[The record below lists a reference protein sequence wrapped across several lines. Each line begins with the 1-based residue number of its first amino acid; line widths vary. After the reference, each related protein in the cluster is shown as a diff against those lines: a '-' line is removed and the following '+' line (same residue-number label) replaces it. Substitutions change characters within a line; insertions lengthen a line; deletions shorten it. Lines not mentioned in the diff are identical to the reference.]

1 MRPDSL
7 CGKISAKIN
16 KLFCE
21 TTDLDEQLRTG
32 HEICDCLENAAAER
46 EIQDLT
52 FVIHDKIQY
61 YLMSTMPDN
70 LQESDAQQLRRLCLE
85 IIQKIPNGDHLRPFA
100 RSLLE
105 MLFKLVEVENEDNVL
120 VCVKLIIDIHKF
132 YRPSF
137 SNDVSRFL
145 DFVKEVYSDLRFR
158 ANKIFEP
165 RLKLEVPS
173 ISDVDLEAE
182 VLNAYTVTSVYT
194 QELKTDGSFMVYHI
208 LPKSGFSLKVMQEI
222 PILVVLMY
230 QLFKQHIHQD
240 VSDFIPLIM
249 DFINLKP
256 TEEQKKNANFCQK
269 VFIDFMA
276 AQVKTLSFLAYVIKI
291 YQDLVELHSVSLV
304 QGMMNLLVNCPPSV
318 TNMRK
323 EFFIA
328 ARHILSA
335 QEIRPKFLQVLDEL
349 MNEEILI
356 GQGYTIRD
364 ALRPLAYSTLAD
376 LTHHIRSSLSLSKI
390 ARAIDVY
397 GRNMHDHTLPFSIQ
411 QMSLRLI
418 LNLVEC
424 IRQRAVSATS
434 ANQGASATNAEDQN
448 NEVFSGTARRLLLQT
463 LNLCVLKAKVVADHY
478 IPALESICVLETGE
492 EVTSSSAKQR
502 PRSIH
507 AYLFANISSFSSE
520 LNEVGS
526 FADKSVP
533 ASDFSNILNL
543 GTDASKVH
551 EPRIVE
557 PLAKLQLSYTDVR
570 TLVKALITGIRTV
583 MTSMI
588 QCPHDNTLQTN
599 NVASVS
605 STSTKQ
611 SISNRIL
618 SPDELVVLTEYFS
631 YGMRMIDI
639 VQFVSRDGRL
649 YLRSQPSTKSPD
661 ERLLI
666 ETFALTFAQLNP
678 ISFHEIFS
686 CKIHDYVVWCNRS
699 ASYTNIAL
707 HLLSQPNK
715 TSYFGYI
722 LLSYLVDRL
731 ERLGDGTNESAL
743 YMRLLKLCFS
753 SVNMSGTENELVMK
767 LHLRR
772 IVQGSMHYCLTAKE
786 PTAYLTLLRTLFRS
800 IGGGAHDKLYR
811 EFFPLLPE
819 MLTTLNRL
827 LRSPHRSN
835 ARDLLGELCVIVP
848 VRLSTLLPYLSL
860 LMEPLVYVLNCN
872 TVNQGLRTLELCV
885 DNMQPDFLHDHL
897 YQVRGDMLLALYNSL
912 HSPSEYVQK
921 MSFKVLGKLGRF
933 NRTNLLETQRLRIS
947 SAEGEA
953 GPQLRFHMNEFR
965 NQPIDIPIRCL
976 VDAAV
981 EVLQDS
987 SSDEPS
993 KLRSWEFL
1001 QSICV
1006 AALNLNHSQ
1015 QSSVGVE
1022 DFYNCFLG
1030 DTGLNNVI
1038 LQYIDDMYLT
1048 SYSENPS
1055 IQSIRSSCCMA
1066 DDLCNHVMIMAIA
1079 GLLLAGLS
1087 KELYNAHGD
1096 FIAFILRHATFLSIM
1111 QQFTSLHTEINR
1123 DHISHSSTS
1132 FESKTLCKVDTTPKL
1147 PFSNDIPTSGDD
1159 HFLELEIFSISQD
1172 PDTITPTVKEPLS
1185 SNQEFLQNNSSSR
1198 LNPNIII
1205 DSIMFVMG
1213 HEAKQL
1219 TRNMCIFLE
1228 IIHNTA
1234 FTILSAVTTTSRENS
1249 DHFTTETIKKAV
1261 ANLQIFQHIGHVII
1275 DMLYHPAWYV
1285 KWGAC
1290 ASILCL
1296 ARFIHPSWFCS
1307 NLISLLRGLLYCIH
1321 SLSNQMNQGALMM
1334 ARDCARII
1342 ISMVFISL
1350 KDSNETNHF
1359 SHSTVVEEED
1369 VKSGK
1374 STPVSTRKRSST
1386 TSQRRTVQ
1394 VRRGRSAANATS
1406 ESSNNEASTNVVV
1419 ESMEIDNQVNE
1430 KEFTPKF
1437 SSSLTTLLDAV
1448 IIELLDSLLSETD
1461 SVRTEARCLLRLLA
1475 YTIEQ
1480 PLCKLL
1486 APHWYKHIG
1495 HVLPPK
1501 QPNRLLDLPIS
1512 TQLAVLEANYFF
1524 GQSEKLKHPSKISD
1538 SSKLFD
1544 FDIDNNDDGVGLLRY
1559 DLSKRDDCIFLSD
1572 VRSLLTQFE
1581 LNNDFTASTNNS
1593 TTTNT
1598 IAAGSRAV
1606 NTNVKNNSSINSD
1619 QEKGTFNGTYSYSKF
1634 TPFNS
1639 RTVIPLSSNCMRLI
1653 NLRVAACQVLSVTWY
1668 LDTQKARNL
1677 TALFK
1682 GMSCKN
1688 EYIHETAFSCLREFI
1703 SKTSIDI
1710 ELRHANMKQ
1719 IVQNIRQ
1726 NSIRCIH
1733 TVRQLAYC
1741 AQLFPSTLSE
1751 RLCDAIYSHLNTS
1764 LEAAVNKQNSASI
1777 STFTSSNL
1785 ELCTLLLDLFHLIPL
1800 ATSKYVSLL
1809 IEYVVNA
1816 ERLLNIEPTS
1826 PLRLPLTR
1834 FLSRYPAETCALL
1847 LTGSRWP
1854 YSSHANR
1861 IFLFALSCSQGQPI
1875 VDYLRTNYHILMD
1888 LIQPDEISDQ
1898 KNDSDGQL
1906 CLPQVG
1912 TILTFACP
1920 RHLAIRAVHTI
1931 HKISLNWLT
1940 VNNVSSNDISKNN
1953 SRIKSN
1959 QSNVV
1964 WETKYHPLVSSLL
1977 AYWQS
1982 NLFVRRQSNL
1992 TLITLTKDAIGH
2004 QELLNDCTANMFET
2018 NQSISSNISGRI
2030 NISTGSKST
2039 IPVGTDN
2046 LPCDPAS
2053 LISSGTSDHAHWDE
2067 PRLLLDCLLDCFK
2080 SHSDDFDL
2088 LFVITIGVTR
2098 LRYVADL
2105 YPLRCLLVQLVS
2117 ESDLTWHRQLFLH
2130 FITIVKNRLN
2140 FLNRSNSPEFS
2151 PIAFGMYNPISTEDM
2166 YKLLAHLVL
2175 PCLSNAL
2182 ERGENEIFFGGPP
2195 KPFEMNHYDLVHLF
2209 TSVLLED
2216 PAVQTCTELRVMY
2229 YQMASL
2235 FVYHTPNYVHM
2246 GSACE
2251 QSYRLRKF
2259 TEFARPCLTSSL
2271 TAVDLQ
2277 EKYTGLQLLSH
2288 LIAKF
2293 NVLRTATV
2301 QVFQCLAKGAH
2312 TETKKIVN
2320 PALDILI
2327 PAWIQGPED
2336 QKALALATKKIMLED
2351 HGIQSCVHILGIIV
2365 RHSDLY
2371 YPIRHQI
2378 LPHIILI
2385 ISRLSV
2391 QQLPLEQRRLALDM
2405 IYTTAQ
2411 WDVRCRREITEN
2423 YSKEI
2428 TDDLNPADNNNLSLT
2443 ENLNIQTSANT
2454 ESTNSPMDKPQR
2466 DQLVNLLIRFACQ
2479 AIDAS
2484 QSGSL
2489 SEQSVSRTLAQ
2500 LEFALRSDV
2509 WGGET
2514 CELKLA
2520 FIDRYFSPDNSS
2532 PSHSMSSTPSGGV
2545 PANSL
2550 NTHGIHMSG
2559 TSNTTPT
2566 STPSGP
2572 HANASST
2579 SALGATQATSLLM
2592 TLEVL
2597 RVLFST
2603 LESPTLLINVKH
2615 FSVGLCNVL
2624 TRQLTNVRLIRS
2636 CAGLLRAMLERYPA
2650 EASHRQK
2657 VTAYPELYDIYSTVL
2672 KAIQDSFTMFSEN
2685 VSKATL
2691 LTRLQSAF
2699 LLFTSTQVQS
2709 NPHAFVDR
2717 CIVQLVKLVNRLI
2730 QDLVT
2735 PNCNSNAQESG
2746 TSAQLTDLLIMGLEM
2761 IKSRLNVVSHEMRK
2775 TIFGPDLCLIMD
2787 RARDPRLFC
2796 AVLQVLRD
2804 WINVPK
2810 SEEHFAPT
2818 AREKV
2823 NFFYRLWQAY
2833 PRWIDNSPD
2842 VAREILECVYDVY
2855 ASTSVFKNHD
2865 LYMKLEQA
2873 FCCGLISPFPDINE
2887 RFISLYL
2894 EASQIRYPTN
2904 SYSRRIDVNVSNCN
2918 NENIPLSSS
2927 TDPIDSY
2934 SDKEILSADQSI
2946 SSNYSCASLLVRLLF
2961 LLVSNTW
2968 DEAHFRDGFWLSV
2981 FLDVLLCDVD
2991 TTAPPVL
2998 SINAQ
3003 CFNNI
3008 FNYLSKLPSVST
3020 NEISIDGL
3028 THEQTTT
3035 QQSCDPLQINEFK
3048 VLIESQIKGLNELHK
3063 LSISAG
3069 LRGMLC
3075 LAHKRPALA
3084 SNIFQQLWPQIWDR
3098 LLLQQSETSC
3108 SSSESKPAEHSETNS
3123 SVQEHSNT
3131 LQTGFVHEPLQTGCL
3146 ESSILSDNPAANGH
3160 NLSPN
3165 EIRGFV
3171 IPQLIRFLT
3180 SDQHVHPAEPQ
3191 PSSLGAFFNGL
3202 ASCPDTLLIHLPL
3215 PAITYL
3221 GQAHNQWYTVVLFL
3235 ESMCF
3240 QASKFNGQCILNDLI
3255 YSIDPPSNEQ
3265 TDFVLS
3271 NLKPHEFP
3279 FGAATLSLISLY
3291 NEMNDID
3298 FLTFAWWY
3306 RISSHQRHQ
3315 KLFVESMNDSVRS
3328 SSVLTCLEFAQHGY
3342 LLRSLDYAMDNLS
3355 GSQVLSTTNS
3365 LEASSCVGSS
3375 ASLNR
3380 AAAASAASS
3389 SNSFPSSRPIILADP
3404 SLHLGELVNRAR
3416 LRDYCVLQLKQ
3427 LGQWESLDSLA
3438 SSIQSANHMT
3448 SSFGSTSTSGGNPN
3462 TATVVSSSNS
3472 GGSSYWG
3479 LKADAA
3485 WRRSDWSE
3493 VYYDL
3498 ARLANEC
3505 PRSELPRYALIQAA
3519 ACVAG
3524 RRTPGLG
3531 AINSPSVDIIDS
3543 YNSSLN
3549 SNDISTGSTNT
3560 GPNSSVPNNTNSTNV
3575 TSTPPSNALHSN
3587 TGSVSPMNNIVNM
3600 IHASEQESHR
3610 VVTVTLMEW
3619 RRLPLIVTAQHIPL
3633 LQIAH
3638 RAVEI
3643 TEGNSLLAQYCGHV
3657 LGGST
3662 LASGVS
3668 NSSYSSPSQTS
3679 SGSSTPVPQTNS
3691 ISTTSASSVN
3701 MRLPFNQA
3709 LHDYKTVFKAWQNRP
3724 CSIGDDLGFWHDL
3737 YSWRQVVEEC
3747 IISCHP
3753 FSQKLKSENS
3763 NLIALCQRELALSQ
3777 LQLARGARKCRFPS
3791 IAQQHLDRYTRMN
3804 LPPLFEKT
3812 KQEIKLKLTDLRKDE
3827 LLEGLEL
3834 MEKTNIQQFEKKD
3847 RAKFFCY
3854 KAVFFSHFNKGDEA
3868 TKNFG
3873 YATQMQDNLHKVWSI
3888 YGDFLENVYS
3898 SYPSVKREVA
3908 VSTTGIFAMLALMEA
3923 ASVSGDIERKS
3934 RGDIAKCLWLLT
3946 LDDVNGQQRLGH
3958 TFEARASRVR
3968 PEVFL
3973 PWLPDLVAS
3982 LLRPEGRFIL
3992 PALRRIIIAYPTV
4005 LYGHL
4010 KGLQHQLATEVN
4022 NDQKLA
4028 EIIHNPESKDDPYV
4042 IAIQNRI
4049 TSTLGSGKEAFIK
4062 CGNLSWSLNRGTGTF
4077 DINNSDG
4084 QTGYSYSGT
4093 HHPFSLSSTSCNAP
4107 KIGSHNNNNNNSNTI
4122 YPNSCGVNSSISS
4135 NSNTLSNSKK
4145 KKRVIVVM
4153 RGVEGERLNTS
4164 PSSSPP
4170 PHPLTPTLKQQKPD
4184 LIGQSSSRSINHP
4197 KKVVI
4202 RGSDHDSTIPNSD
4215 HDQIDYLSEDAEM
4228 TELEEDTEITDADRD
4243 DEDEDFT
4250 GNEDIG
4256 LYETDSSSKNVIN
4269 DLEPKVVLSDIDD
4282 DAVGNDPVTGAIST
4296 DLVEQTV
4303 DIGYG
4308 NSVTGCLSNSVVHGL
4323 HYANILI
4330 NQLKRKHPARLYVV
4344 DLFANEVGG
4353 RLRPSWSEQFLSQL
4367 CSVLDYLQR
4376 LAYAHLHPGRR
4387 WNFKNLQTQTI
4398 PLWLATELK
4407 IMAHDC
4413 GMPRNTFRSSHI
4425 TEHTTPLHSSIKF
4438 DSTSQCVMSTDSQND
4453 EKEKSKS
4460 PQSKLTT
4467 RASACTK
4474 PKPNLDIA
4482 SEQDNPKLSS
4492 EPQKQSVLLP
4502 NMSAFHE
4509 VDRIASEVLSV
4520 ECEKDPFFKH
4530 LRDTLSTEM
4539 TNLQDE
4545 SILSLI
4551 EKLTRRWIPMVEQH
4565 VAKLPVRTHISSYG
4579 AKRLLELPNIVSP
4592 VSTPITPSSKSNVS
4606 NTPQPFSVF
4615 SSIPTFPCL
4624 ELPGESGLLQS
4635 SAVNLGSMANSHH
4648 SQNESSQQIGGYI
4661 NNIPLYL
4668 HVAEIMPHVERIR
4681 CSSGAFA
4688 PPARRIGFRA
4698 SNGRLFFYDL
4708 PCPSTPPTM
4717 DLAVMQIDA
4726 LNGAKCHELL
4736 NAISIN
4742 ESTNLEHLTG
4752 KEFCPSAYIS
4762 WRQSGPLQLFQMINS
4777 VLLGQPETAKRNLS
4791 LFVSRRMEVGPSGLY
4806 LTQVGSSVSA
4816 ANVSIASACPLPSA
4830 NPVNNRRLTALAR
4843 PPPVGPSFPPT
4854 SVDENP
4860 TNHVSS
4866 STSFGEDACK
4876 QYSWS
4881 LSFAE
4886 SHLTPQNIDK
4896 NQLSSQ
4902 GILESLKARIRI
4914 PSPPPGPLPNLMT
4927 VQPASLVNQSTVV
4940 GSTAMALEAIGRP
4953 AGLDAGCRC
4962 VCNTVFGIL
4971 EKSNC
4976 TLLLNSNHKQ
4986 KYKFDDLLQSMKSE
5000 HQHEVKIK
5008 TKSSSSDRIQSL
5020 MNSSILKNSPTGY
5033 RSLICLFYEY
5043 ISKISNQNEITNH
5056 DLFKIFIDLSSRIPQ
5071 APNIRDPVFSNLG
5084 TFGNDDDDL
5093 DNQKMTLESLK
5104 NLLEFPRGK
5113 LLQNWAKN
5121 QMLDSESY
5129 WLLRR
5134 SLAHNLGTYGLIE
5147 RLFHLTPLH
5156 PGCLMIDPRSG
5167 HTEAHHVCFGLPGDN
5182 SSSEQSHLLNSE
5194 KGFNQPYF
5202 ISCFN
5207 QSMLIQKQEKSG
5219 KKQSSN
5225 IQLSSKISTDS
5236 STIDELSDKWLSHYR
5251 PVPFRLTP
5259 HLAGLV
5265 CLPGAPAKVGPF
5277 AASFTTTA
5285 QALMNAPYDHSL
5297 TSLYRTLLRRDYIL
5311 WHRGR
5316 QSSIY
5321 AYQLLM
5327 SEQDETIQQSSS
5339 ASLETCQPSSS
5350 FSDENESSTLN
5361 YCHSSSPTL
5370 VPDLTN
5376 EQLITLINCTI
5387 ESMTGKLKVASDY
5400 SGTEP
5405 KSWKLID
5412 EATKPSNLIH
5422 MDPNLLPWL

>member
-1 MRPDSL
+1 M
-7 CGKISAKIN
+7 
-16 KLFCE
+16 
-21 TTDLDEQLRTG
+21 
-32 HEICDCLENAAAER
+32 
-46 EIQDLT
+46 
-52 FVIHDKIQY
+52 
-61 YLMSTMPDN
+61 
-70 LQESDAQQLRRLCLE
+70 
-85 IIQKIPNGDHLRPFA
+85 
-100 RSLLE
+100 
-105 MLFKLVEVENEDNVL
+105 
-120 VCVKLIIDIHKF
+120 
-132 YRPSF
+132 
-137 SNDVSRFL
+137 
-145 DFVKEVYSDLRFR
+145 
-158 ANKIFEP
+158 
-165 RLKLEVPS
+165 
-173 ISDVDLEAE
+173 
-182 VLNAYTVTSVYT
+182 
-194 QELKTDGSFMVYHI
+194 
-208 LPKSGFSLKVMQEI
+208 
-222 PILVVLMY
+222 
-230 QLFKQHIHQD
+230 
-240 VSDFIPLIM
+240 
-249 DFINLKP
+249 
-256 TEEQKKNANFCQK
+256 
-269 VFIDFMA
+269 
-276 AQVKTLSFLAYVIKI
+276 
-291 YQDLVELHSVSLV
+291 
-304 QGMMNLLVNCPPSV
+304 
-318 TNMRK
+318 
-323 EFFIA
+323 
-328 ARHILSA
+328 
-335 QEIRPKFLQVLDEL
+335 
-349 MNEEILI
+349 
-356 GQGYTIRD
+356 
-364 ALRPLAYSTLAD
+364 
-376 LTHHIRSSLSLSKI
+376 
-390 ARAIDVY
+390 
-397 GRNMHDHTLPFSIQ
+397 
-411 QMSLRLI
+411 
-418 LNLVEC
+418 
-424 IRQRAVSATS
+424 
-434 ANQGASATNAEDQN
+434 
-448 NEVFSGTARRLLLQT
+448 
-463 LNLCVLKAKVVADHY
+463 
-478 IPALESICVLETGE
+478 
-492 EVTSSSAKQR
+492 
-502 PRSIH
+502 
-507 AYLFANISSFSSE
+507 
-520 LNEVGS
+520 
-526 FADKSVP
+526 
-533 ASDFSNILNL
+533 
-543 GTDASKVH
+543 
-551 EPRIVE
+551 
-557 PLAKLQLSYTDVR
+557 
-570 TLVKALITGIRTV
+570 
-583 MTSMI
+583 
-588 QCPHDNTLQTN
+588 
-599 NVASVS
+599 
-605 STSTKQ
+605 
-611 SISNRIL
+611 
-618 SPDELVVLTEYFS
+618 
-631 YGMRMIDI
+631 
-639 VQFVSRDGRL
+639 
-649 YLRSQPSTKSPD
+649 
-661 ERLLI
+661 
-666 ETFALTFAQLNP
+666 
-678 ISFHEIFS
+678 
-686 CKIHDYVVWCNRS
+686 
-699 ASYTNIAL
+699 
-707 HLLSQPNK
+707 
-715 TSYFGYI
+715 
-722 LLSYLVDRL
+722 LSYLVDRL

-786 PTAYLTLLRTLFRS
+786 PTAYFTLLRTLFRS

-897 YQVRGDMLLALYNSL
+897 YQV
-912 HSPSEYVQK
+912 
-921 MSFKVLGKLGRF
+921 LGKLGRF

-1015 QSSVGVE
+1015 QSSDGVE

-1030 DTGLNNVI
+1030 DTGLNNMI

-1048 SYSENPS
+1048 SYSENPP
-1055 IQSIRSSCCMA
+1055 IQSIRPSCCMA

-1087 KELYNAHGD
+1087 KELYSAHGD
-1096 FIAFILRHATFLSIM
+1096 FIAFIVRHATFLSIM
-1111 QQFTSLHTEINR
+1111 QQFTSLHTEISR

-1132 FESKTLCKVDTTPKL
+1132 FESKTLCKVDTAPKL
-1147 PFSNDIPTSGDD
+1147 PFSNDITTSGND

-1172 PDTITPTVKEPLS
+1172 PDTITPTVKEPQSL
-1185 SNQEFLQNNSSSR
+1185 NQEFLPNNSSSR

-1234 FTILSAVTTTSRENS
+1234 FAILSAVTTTSRENS

-1261 ANLQIFQHIGHVII
+1261 ANLQIFQHIGHII
-1275 DMLYHPAWYV
+1275 VDMLYHPAWYV

-1359 SHSTVVEEED
+1359 LHSTVVEEED

-1374 STPVSTRKRSST
+1374 STPISTRKRSST

-1448 IIELLDSLLSETD
+1448 IVELLDSLLSETD
-1461 SVRTEARCLLRLLA
+1461 SVRTEARCLLRLLS

-1486 APHWYKHIG
+1486 APHWYKRIG

-1524 GQSEKLKHPSKISD
+1524 GQSEKLKHPSKVSD

-1581 LNNDFTASTNNS
+1581 LNNDFSASTNNS

-1606 NTNVKNNSSINSD
+1606 NTSVKNNSSINSD

-1751 RLCDAIYSHLNTS
+1751 RLCDAIY
-1764 LEAAVNKQNSASI
+1764 
-1777 STFTSSNL
+1777 NL

-1809 IEYVVNA
+1809 IESVVNA

-1854 YSSHANR
+1854 YNSHANR
-1861 IFLFALSCSQGQPI
+1861 IFLLAYYAFGVLFASGIFLTERCLSPI
-1875 VDYLRTNYHILMD
+1875 KYMA
-1888 LIQPDEISDQ
+1888 
-1898 KNDSDGQL
+1898 NDSDGQL

-1940 VNNVSSNDISKNN
+1940 VNNVSSNDISKNS

-2004 QELLNDCTANMFET
+2004 QGLLNDCTTNMFET

-2030 NISTGSKST
+2030 NIPTGSKST

-2080 SHSDDFDL
+2080 SHPDDFDL

-2105 YPLRCLLVQLVS
+2105 YPLRCLLVQLIS

-2166 YKLLAHLVL
+2166 YKLLAHLIL

-2182 ERGENEIFFGGPP
+2182 ERGENEIFFD
-2195 KPFEMNHYDLVHLF
+2195 YDLVHLF

-2251 QSYRLRKF
+2251 QSYRLLKF

-2293 NVLRTATV
+2293 NVLRTATI

-2327 PAWIQGPED
+2327 PAWIRGPED
-2336 QKALALATKKIMLED
+2336 Q
-2351 HGIQSCVHILGIIV
+2351 
-2365 RHSDLY
+2365 
-2371 YPIRHQI
+2371 
-2378 LPHIILI
+2378 
-2385 ISRLSV
+2385 
-2391 QQLPLEQRRLALDM
+2391 
-2405 IYTTAQ
+2405 
-2411 WDVRCRREITEN
+2411 TE
-2423 YSKEI
+2423 
-2428 TDDLNPADNNNLSLT
+2428 P
-2443 ENLNIQTSANT
+2443 
-2454 ESTNSPMDKPQR
+2454 TNSPMDKPQR

-2489 SEQSVSRTLAQ
+2489 SEQSVTRTLAQ

-2514 CELKLA
+2514 CELRLA
-2520 FIDRYFSPDNSS
+2520 FIDRYFSPDDSS
-2532 PSHSMSSTPSGGV
+2532 SSHSMSSTPSGGV

-2636 CAGLLRAMLERYPA
+2636 CAGLIRAMLERYPA

-2904 SYSRRIDVNVSNCN
+2904 SYSRRIDVNVTNCN

-2927 TDPIDSY
+2927 TDPTDSY
-2934 SDKEILSADQSI
+2934 SDKEILSTDQSV
-2946 SSNYSCASLLVRLLF
+2946 SSNYSCASLL
-2961 LLVSNTW
+2961 
-2968 DEAHFRDGFWLSV
+2968 
-2981 FLDVLLCDVD
+2981 VLLCDVD

-3008 FNYLSKLPSVST
+3008 FNYFSKLPSVST

-3048 VLIESQIKGLNELHK
+3048 VLVESQIKGLNELHK
-3063 LSISAG
+3063 LSISSG

-3098 LLLQQSETSC
+3098 LLLQQSETFC
-3108 SSSESKPAEHSETNS
+3108 SSSESKPAEHSETIS

-3131 LQTGFVHEPLQTGCL
+3131 LQTGFVHESLQTGCL
-3146 ESSILSDNPAANGH
+3146 ESSILSDSPAANGH

-3221 GQAHNQWYTVVLFL
+3221 AQAHNQWYTVVLFL

-3265 TDFVLS
+3265 SDFILS

-3315 KLFVESMNDSVRS
+3315 KTFVESMNDSVRS

-3365 LEASSCVGSS
+3365 LEVSSCVGSS

-3380 AAAASAASS
+3380 AAAAAAASS

-3462 TATVVSSSNS
+3462 TAAVVSSSNS

-3524 RRTPGLG
+3524 RRAPGLG
-3531 AINSPSVDIIDS
+3531 AINNPSVDIIDS

-3549 SNDISTGSTNT
+3549 SNDISTGSTTT
-3560 GPNSSVPNNTNSTNV
+3560 GPSSSVPNNTNPTNV

-3610 VVTVTLMEW
+3610 VVIVTLMEW

-3691 ISTTSASSVN
+3691 ISTPSASSVN

-3709 LHDYKTVFKAWQNRP
+3709 LHDYKTVFKAWQSRP

-3737 YSWRQVVEEC
+3737 YSWRQ
-3747 IISCHP
+3747 
-3753 FSQKLKSENS
+3753 S

-3982 LLRPEGRFIL
+3982 LLRPEGRFIVS
-3992 PALRRIIIAYPTV
+3992 ALRRVIIAYPTV

-4028 EIIHNPESKDDPYV
+4028 EIIHNPESKDDPYI

-4084 QTGYSYSGT
+4084 QTGYSYSST
-4093 HHPFSLSSTSCNAP
+4093 HHPFSLSSTSCNTP
-4107 KIGSHNNNNNNSNTI
+4107 KVGSHNNNNNNNNNSNTI

-4164 PSSSPP
+4164 PSCSPP

-4184 LIGQSSSRSINHP
+4184 FIGQSSSRSMNHP

-4202 RGSDHDSTIPNSD
+4202 RGSDHDSTIPPNSD

-4256 LYETDSSSKNVIN
+4256 LYETDSSTKNVIN

-4282 DAVGNDPVTGAIST
+4282 DVVGSDPVTGAIST

-4344 DLFANEVGG
+4344 DLFTNEVGG

-4376 LAYAHLHPGRR
+4376 LAYAHLHPGRQ

-4413 GMPRNTFRSSHI
+4413 GMPRNTFLSSHM

-4467 RASACTK
+4467 RAFACTK
-4474 PKPNLDIA
+4474 PKTNLDIA
-4482 SEQDNPKLSS
+4482 SERDDPKLSS
-4492 EPQKQSVLLP
+4492 EPQKQSVLSP
-4502 NMSAFHE
+4502 NISAFHE
-4509 VDRIASEVLSV
+4509 VDRIASE
-4520 ECEKDPFFKH
+4520 
-4530 LRDTLSTEM
+4530 
-4539 TNLQDE
+4539 
-4545 SILSLI
+4545 SLI

-4606 NTPQPFSVF
+4606 NAPQPFSVF

-4635 SAVNLGSMANSHH
+4635 SAVNLSSMANSHH

-4688 PPARRIGFRA
+4688 SPARRMGFRA

-4708 PCPSTPPTM
+4708 PCPSTPPIM

-4806 LTQVGSSVSA
+4806 LTQFGSSVSA

-4843 PPPVGPSFPPT
+4843 PPPVGPSFPST

-4860 TNHVSS
+4860 PNHVSS
-4866 STSFGEDACK
+4866 STSFCEEACK
-4876 QYSWS
+4876 KYSWS
-4881 LSFAE
+4881 LSFVE

-4927 VQPASLVNQSTVV
+4927 VQPTSLVNQSTVV
-4940 GSTAMALEAIGRP
+4940 GSAAMASEAIGRP

-4962 VCNTVFGIL
+4962 VCNTVLGIL

-4976 TLLLNSNHKQ
+4976 TLLFNSNYKQ
-4986 KYKFDDLLQSMKSE
+4986 KYKFDDLLQSMKLE
-5000 HQHEVKIK
+5000 HQQEVKMK

-5020 MNSSILKNSPTGY
+5020 MNSSVLKNSPTGY
-5033 RSLICLFYEY
+5033 RNLICLFYEY
-5043 ISKISNQNEITNH
+5043 ISKLSNQNEITNH
-5056 DLFKIFIDLSSRIPQ
+5056 DLFKIFLDLSSRIPQ

-5093 DNQKMTLESLK
+5093 DNQKITLESLK
-5104 NLLEFPRGK
+5104 NQLEFPRGK

-5156 PGCLMIDPRSG
+5156 PGCLVIDPRSG

-5182 SSSEQSHLLNSE
+5182 SSSEQSHLLSSE
-5194 KGFNQPYF
+5194 KGFNQSYF

-5207 QSMLIQKQEKSG
+5207 QSMLIQKLEKSG
-5219 KKQSSN
+5219 
-5225 IQLSSKISTDS
+5225 
-5236 STIDELSDKWLSHYR
+5236 
-5251 PVPFRLTP
+5251 
-5259 HLAGLV
+5259 
-5265 CLPGAPAKVGPF
+5265 
-5277 AASFTTTA
+5277 
-5285 QALMNAPYDHSL
+5285 
-5297 TSLYRTLLRRDYIL
+5297 
-5311 WHRGR
+5311 
-5316 QSSIY
+5316 
-5321 AYQLLM
+5321 
-5327 SEQDETIQQSSS
+5327 
-5339 ASLETCQPSSS
+5339 
-5350 FSDENESSTLN
+5350 
-5361 YCHSSSPTL
+5361 
-5370 VPDLTN
+5370 
-5376 EQLITLINCTI
+5376 
-5387 ESMTGKLKVASDY
+5387 
-5400 SGTEP
+5400 
-5405 KSWKLID
+5405 
-5412 EATKPSNLIH
+5412 
-5422 MDPNLLPWL
+5422 

>member
-1 MRPDSL
+1 MRSDTI
-7 CGKISAKIN
+7 CAKISS
-16 KLFCE
+16 KLDEIFCE
-21 TTDLDEQLRTG
+21 TTDLEEQIRAG
-32 HEICDCLENAAAER
+32 HEICGYLENAASER
-46 EIQDLT
+46 EMQDLT
-52 FVIHDKIQY
+52 FIIHDKIQY
-61 YLMSTMPDN
+61 YLMSTRPEN
-70 LQESDAQQLRRLCLE
+70 LLESDTQQLRRLCLE
-85 IIQKIPNGDHLRPFA
+85 IIQKIPNGDHLRPFS

-105 MLFKLVEVENEDNVL
+105 MLFKLVEIENEDNVL
-120 VCVKLIIDIHKF
+120 ICVKLIIDIHKF

-145 DFVKEVYSDLRFR
+145 DFVKDVYRDLKFR

-165 RLKLEVPS
+165 KLKLEVPA
-173 ISDVDLEAE
+173 ISDIDLETE
-182 VLNAYTVTSVYT
+182 VLNTFTISSVYT
-194 QELKTDGSFMVYHI
+194 QEPKVDGSFMVD
-208 LPKSGFSLKVMQEI
+208 S
-222 PILVVLMY
+222 
-230 QLFKQHIHQD
+230 
-240 VSDFIPLIM
+240 
-249 DFINLKP
+249 
-256 TEEQKKNANFCQK
+256 
-269 VFIDFMA
+269 
-276 AQVKTLSFLAYVIKI
+276 
-291 YQDLVELHSVSLV
+291 VELHSVSLV
-304 QGMMNLLVNCPPSV
+304 QGMMNLLINCPPSV

-434 ANQGASATNAEDQN
+434 ANQGVSATNTEDRN

-463 LNLCVLKAKVVADHY
+463 LRLCVLKAKVVADHY
-478 IPALESICVLETGE
+478 IPGLESTCILEPSE
-492 EVTSSSAKQR
+492 EVTSGSTKQR
-502 PRSIH
+502 LRSIH
-507 AYLFANISSFSSE
+507 AYLFANMSSFSSE
-520 LNEVGS
+520 LNDVGS
-526 FADKSVP
+526 FTDKTVP
-533 ASDFSNILNL
+533 ASDFTNILNL
-543 GTDASKVH
+543 GTDSSKVH
-551 EPRIVE
+551 GPRIVE

-583 MTSMI
+583 VTSMI
-588 QCPHDNTLQTN
+588 QCPHDNTSQTN
-599 NVASVS
+599 SA
-605 STSTKQ
+605 TSLSATPSKQ
-611 SISNRIL
+611 SFSNRIL
-618 SPDELVVLTEYFS
+618 SPDELIVLTEYFS
-631 YGMRMIDI
+631 FGMRMIDI
-639 VQFVSRDGRL
+639 VQFVNRDGRL
-649 YLRSQPSTKSPD
+649 CLRSQPSTKSPD

-678 ISFHEIFS
+678 ISFYEIFS
-686 CKIHDYVVWCNRS
+686 YKIHDYVVWCSRS
-699 ASYTNIAL
+699 PSYTNIAL

-947 SAEGEA
+947 STEGEA
-953 GPQLRFHMNEFR
+953 GPQLRFHLNEFR
-965 NQPIDIPIRCL
+965 NQPIDISIRCL

-1001 QSICV
+1001 QAICV
-1006 AALNLNHSQ
+1006 AALNLNHSH
-1015 QSSVGVE
+1015 QSSIGVE

-1030 DTGLNNVI
+1030 DTRLNTMISKYV
-1038 LQYIDDMYLT
+1038 DDICVT
-1048 SYSENPS
+1048 VYSENLGM
-1055 IQSIRSSCCMA
+1055 QLIRSSCCMA
-1066 DDLCNHVMIMAIA
+1066 NDLCNHVMIMTVA
-1079 GLLLAGLS
+1079 GLLFAGLS

-1096 FIAFILRHATFLSIM
+1096 FITFLVRYATFLSIM
-1111 QQFTSLHTEINR
+1111 QQFNPHLSAT
-1123 DHISHSSTS
+1123 
-1132 FESKTLCKVDTTPKL
+1132 FESKRLCKVDTITTFSSDIIGSLKTP
-1147 PFSNDIPTSGDD
+1147 NDD
-1159 HFLELEIFSISQD
+1159 HFRELDLFCISQD
-1172 PDTITPTVKEPLS
+1172 PDTVTPTGNEPQTSTLES
-1185 SNQEFLQNNSSSR
+1185 HLNSSSLP
-1198 LNPNIII
+1198 LNPNVII

-1219 TRNMCIFLE
+1219 TRHMCILLE
-1228 IIHNTA
+1228 VIHNTA
-1234 FTILSAVTTTSRENS
+1234 FTILSAVITASGENNG
-1249 DHFTTETIKKAV
+1249 DKFTTENIKKAV
-1261 ANLQIFQHIGHVII
+1261 ANLQIFQHIGHVIV
-1275 DMLYHPAWYV
+1275 DMLYHSAWYV

-1290 ASILCL
+1290 AAILCL

-1307 NLISLLRGLLYCIH
+1307 NLINLMRGLLYCIH

-1342 ISMVFISL
+1342 LSTVIINL
-1350 KDSNETNHF
+1350 KDSNETNP
-1359 SHSTVVEEED
+1359 SVNTTIIED
-1369 VKSGK
+1369 EDGK
-1374 STPVSTRKRSST
+1374 STKSIPMLTRKRSST
-1386 TSQRRTVQ
+1386 TSQRRAVQ
-1394 VRRGRSAANATS
+1394 VRRGRSANNATA
-1406 ESSNNEASTNVVV
+1406 ELSTNETLIKVGD
-1419 ESMEIDNQVNE
+1419 ESMEVDNHDNE
-1430 KEFTPKF
+1430 KCFTSPNF
-1437 SSSLTTLLDAV
+1437 SPSLSPLLNAV
-1448 IIELLDSLLSETD
+1448 IGELLDSLLSETD
-1461 SVRTEARCLLRLLA
+1461 SVRTEARCLLRLIGL
-1475 YTIEQ
+1475 IVGQ

-1486 APHWYKHIG
+1486 ASQWYQRIG

-1501 QPNRLLDLPIS
+1501 QPCRLLDLPIS

-1524 GQSEKLKHPSKISD
+1524 GQSEKSKAISKVLD
-1538 SSKLFD
+1538 SSKPFD
-1544 FDIDNNDDGVGLLRY
+1544 FDIDNNDSGVGLLRY

-1581 LNNDFTASTNNS
+1581 MNSDSTVTTNNNSMASNTTSVNSSANNNS
-1593 TTTNT
+1593 T
-1598 IAAGSRAV
+1598 V
-1606 NTNVKNNSSINSD
+1606 NSD
-1619 QEKGTFNGTYSYSKF
+1619 QDKTQLNGNYSYSKF
-1634 TPFNS
+1634 ALSNS
-1639 RTVIPLSSNCMRLI
+1639 KTAIPLSSNCMRLI
-1653 NLRVAACQVLSVTWY
+1653 NLRVVACQVLSVTWY
-1668 LDTQKARNL
+1668 LETQKARNL

-1688 EYIHETAFSCLREFI
+1688 EYIHEAAFSCLREFI

-1710 ELRHANMKQ
+1710 ELRHANIKQ

-1733 TVRQLAYC
+1733 TVKQLSYC

-1764 LEAAVNKQNSASI
+1764 LEAAINKQNPASI

-1809 IEYVVNA
+1809 IECVVNA
-1816 ERLLNIEPTS
+1816 ERSLNIEPTS
-1826 PLRLPLTR
+1826 CLRLPLTR

-1854 YSSHANR
+1854 YDSHANR

-1898 KNDSDGQL
+1898 KSTDNSNGQL

-1912 TILTFACP
+1912 TLLTFACP

-1931 HKISLNWLT
+1931 HQISPNWLT
-1940 VNNVSSNDISKNN
+1940 VNNISSIDTSKCN
-1953 SRIKSN
+1953 SKLKSN
-1959 QSNVV
+1959 QFSV
-1964 WETKYHPLVSSLL
+1964 WETKYHPLFSSLL

-1982 NLFVRRQSNL
+1982 NLFIRRQSNL
-1992 TLITLTKDAIGH
+1992 TLVTLTKDAIGNRILG
-2004 QELLNDCTANMFET
+2004 EYMTDIGGKTESA
-2018 NQSISSNISGRI
+2018 SSNLSCKI
-2030 NISTGSKST
+2030 NASTGNKST
-2039 IPVGTDN
+2039 ISVAIEN
-2046 LPCDPAS
+2046 LPCDPGS
-2053 LISSGTSDHAHWDE
+2053 LIYSGTTDHTHWDE
-2067 PRLLLDCLLDCFK
+2067 PRLLLDCLLDCFR
-2080 SHSDDFDL
+2080 SHPDDFDL
-2088 LFVITIGVTR
+2088 LFVITIGVAR

-2105 YPLRCLLVQLVS
+2105 YPLRCLLVQLIS
-2117 ESDLTWHRQLFLH
+2117 ESDLTWHRRLFLH
-2130 FITIVKNRLN
+2130 FIAIVKSRLN
-2140 FLNRSNSPEFS
+2140 FIHRNNSPEFS
-2151 PIAFGMYNPISTEDM
+2151 PIVFGMNNAITTEDM
-2166 YKLLAHLVL
+2166 YKLLAHLIL

-2182 ERGENEIFFGGPP
+2182 ERGENEIFLGGPA
-2195 KPFEMNHYDLVHLF
+2195 KPFEMNDFDLVHLF
-2209 TSVLLED
+2209 VSVLLED

-2246 GSACE
+2246 GSARE
-2251 QSYRLRKF
+2251 QGYRLRKF
-2259 TEFARPCLTSSL
+2259 TDFARPCLTSSL

-2327 PAWIQGPED
+2327 PAWVQGSED

-2365 RHSDLY
+2365 RHSDFY

-2378 LPHIILI
+2378 LHHIIVI

-2391 QQLPLEQRRLALDM
+2391 QQLPVEQRRLALDM
-2405 IYTTAQ
+2405 IYTAAQ
-2411 WDVRCRREITEN
+2411 WDVRCRREITES
-2423 YSKEI
+2423 YSKI
-2428 TDDLNPADNNNLSLT
+2428 NTGQSNPMDNDYDNLLST
-2443 ENLNIQTSANT
+2443 ENIKY
-2454 ESTNSPMDKPQR
+2454 STQPANSPMDKPQR

-2489 SEQSVSRTLAQ
+2489 SEQSISRTLAQ
-2500 LEFALRSDV
+2500 LEFAVRSDV
-2509 WGGET
+2509 WGGEN
-2514 CELKLA
+2514 CELRLA
-2520 FIDRYFSPDNSS
+2520 FIDRYFTPDDS
-2532 PSHSMSSTPSGGV
+2532 SHSTSSTPSNGV
-2545 PANSL
+2545 PTTSL
-2550 NTHGIHMSG
+2550 NPHGIHISG
-2559 TSNTTPT
+2559 ASCTTSA
-2566 STPSGP
+2566 SAPSGP
-2572 HANASST
+2572 HTNTSVTSST
-2579 SALGATQATSLLM
+2579 LGTTQATSLLM

-2603 LESPTLLINVKH
+2603 LESSTLLVNVKY
-2615 FSVGLCNVL
+2615 FSAGLCNIL

-2636 CAGLLRAMLERYPA
+2636 CAGLLRALLERYPA

-2657 VTAYPELYDIYSTVL
+2657 ITAYSELFDIYSAAL

-2685 VSKATL
+2685 VSKTTL

-2717 CIVQLVKLVNRLI
+2717 CIVQLVKLVSRLI

-2735 PNCNSNAQESG
+2735 SNCNSSNAQESG

-2775 TIFGPDLCLIMD
+2775 TVFGPDLCLIMD

-2823 NFFYRLWQAY
+2823 NFFCRLWQAY
-2833 PRWIDNSPD
+2833 PRWIDSSPD
-2842 VAREILECVYDVY
+2842 VGREILECIYDVY
-2855 ASTSVFKNHD
+2855 ASTSVFRNHD
-2865 LYMKLEQA
+2865 LYVKLEQA
-2873 FCCGLISPFPDINE
+2873 FCCGLISPFPEITE
-2887 RFISLYL
+2887 RFIALYL
-2894 EASQIRYPTN
+2894 EASQLRYPAN
-2904 SYSRRIDVNVSNCN
+2904 SYLRRVDANIVNNVSNCN
-2918 NENIPLSSS
+2918 SENIGLSADP
-2927 TDPIDSY
+2927 TDSC
-2934 SDKEILSADQSI
+2934 SDKEFSSSVDQLIASP
-2946 SSNYSCASLLVRLLF
+2946 NCFCASLLVRLLF
-2961 LLVSNTW
+2961 LIVSNTW

-2991 TTAPPVL
+2991 TTASPMFSVN
-2998 SINAQ
+2998 SQ
-3003 CFNNI
+3003 SFNNI
-3008 FNYLSKLPSVST
+3008 FSYFYKLPAPVNEMSTEDPNHQQINAQRNCDSVQ
-3020 NEISIDGL
+3020 L
-3028 THEQTTT
+3028 
-3035 QQSCDPLQINEFK
+3035 NEFK
-3048 VLIESQIKGLNELHK
+3048 GFIESQIKGLHELSK
-3063 LSISAG
+3063 LSIGPG

-3084 SNIFQQLWPQIWDR
+3084 SNIFHQLWRQIWDR
-3098 LLLQQSETSC
+3098 LLLQQSETQSPLFDVT
-3108 SSSESKPAEHSETNS
+3108 SGEISEVNPLA
-3123 SVQEHSNT
+3123 QEHSNAVQPVLVHDS
-3131 LQTGFVHEPLQTGCL
+3131 LQSGCL
-3146 ESSILSDNPAANGH
+3146 ESTILSDSPSVNGR

-3165 EIRGFV
+3165 EVRGFV

-3180 SDQHVHPAEPQ
+3180 SDQHVHPSEPQ
-3191 PSSLGAFFNGL
+3191 PSSVGAFFNAL
-3202 ASCPDTLLIHLPL
+3202 SSCADTLLIHLPL
-3215 PAITYL
+3215 PAVAYL

-3240 QASKFNGQCILNDLI
+3240 QALKFNGQCVLNDLV
-3255 YSIDPPSNEQ
+3255 YSIDPPSTEQ
-3265 TDFVLS
+3265 TDTLS
-3271 NLKPHEFP
+3271 NIKPYEFP
-3279 FGAATLSLISLY
+3279 FGAATLSLIALY
-3291 NEMNDID
+3291 NDMNDRD

-3306 RISSHQRHQ
+3306 RLSSRQQQQ
-3315 KLFVESMNDSVRS
+3315 KS
-3328 SSVLTCLEFAQHGY
+3328 SSEIVSDPMRSPSLLMCLEFAQHGY
-3342 LLRSLDYAMDNLS
+3342 LLRSLDCAVENLS
-3355 GSQVLSTTNS
+3355 VNQVLSTPNS
-3365 LEASSCVGSS
+3365 LESSSGVGSS
-3375 ASLNR
+3375 ASSNR
-3380 AAAASAASS
+3380 AAAAVAASS
-3389 SNSFPSSRPIILADP
+3389 SNSSATRSNVLTDR
-3404 SLHLGELVNRAR
+3404 SVHLGELINRAR

-3427 LGQWESLDSLA
+3427 LGQWEALDSLA
-3438 SSIQSANHMT
+3438 SSFQSA
-3448 SSFGSTSTSGGNPN
+3448 SSFGSGSMSAGNANSTG
-3462 TATVVSSSNS
+3462 VSLGNS

-3505 PRSELPRYALIQAA
+3505 PHNELPRYALIQAA

-3524 RRTPGLG
+3524 RRAVGFTTV
-3531 AINSPSVDIIDS
+3531 ANSNSDIDS
-3543 YNSSLN
+3543 YNPGITSGDL
-3549 SNDISTGSTNT
+3549 STGSTS
-3560 GPNSSVPNNTNSTNV
+3560 GPNPSVSNNATSTNA
-3575 TSTPPSNALHSN
+3575 TSTPPHSN
-3587 TGSVSPMNNIVNM
+3587 TTSMSPMNNIVNM

-3610 VVTVTLMEW
+3610 VVSVTLMEW
-3619 RRLPLIVTAQHIPL
+3619 RRLPLIVTTQHVPL

-3657 LGGST
+3657 LSGSS

-3679 SGSSTPVPQTNS
+3679 SGSSTPVPQSNS
-3691 ISTTSASSVN
+3691 ISSSSGTSVN

-3709 LHDYKTVFKAWQNRP
+3709 LHDYKTVFKAWQSRP

-3737 YSWRQVVEEC
+3737 FSWRQVVEEC

-3753 FSQKLKSENS
+3753 FLQKLKSENA
-3763 NLIALCQRELALSQ
+3763 NLLGLCQRELALSQ

-3791 IAQQHLDRYTRMN
+3791 IAQQHLDRYARMN

-3812 KQEIKLKLTDLRKDE
+3812 KQEIKLKLTDLRRDE

-3854 KAVFFSHFNKGDEA
+3854 KAVFFSYFNKGDEA

-3898 SYPSVKREVA
+3898 NYPSAKREVA
-3908 VSTTGIFAMLALMEA
+3908 VSTTGIFAMQALMEA
-3923 ASVSGDIERKS
+3923 ASVSGGIERKC
-3934 RGDIAKCLWLLT
+3934 RADIAKCLWLLT
-3946 LDDVNGQQRLGH
+3946 LDDVSGQQRLAH
-3958 TFEARASRVR
+3958 TFETRASRVR
-3968 PEVFL
+3968 PEAFL

-3982 LLRPEGRFIL
+3982 LLRPEGRFIV
-3992 PALRRIIIAYPTV
+3992 PALRRVVASYPTI
-4005 LYGHL
+4005 LYGYL

-4028 EIIHNPESKDDPYV
+4028 EFIQNPENKNDPFV
-4042 IAIQNRI
+4042 TAIQNRI
-4049 TSTLGSGKEAFIK
+4049 ISTLGSENDTVIK
-4062 CGNLSWSLNRGTGTF
+4062 CGNFILVTESS
-4077 DINNSDG
+4077 
-4084 QTGYSYSGT
+4084 T
-4093 HHPFSLSSTSCNAP
+4093 HQSFSLSSAPLSNAS
-4107 KIGSHNNNNNNSNTI
+4107 KIGSHNPNTI
-4122 YPNSCGVNSSISS
+4122 YSNTCAANASVSS
-4135 NSNTLSNSKK
+4135 NSNSLINSKK

-4153 RGVEGERLNTS
+4153 RGVEGERLNAS
-4164 PSSSPP
+4164 PHSSSPP
-4170 PHPLTPTLKQQKPD
+4170 PPQQQQKISD
-4184 LIGQSSSRSINHP
+4184 LIDQSTRLISNHP

-4202 RGSDHDSTIPNSD
+4202 CVSDLDPATSNSET
-4215 HDQIDYLSEDAEM
+4215 DQIDYLSEDAEM
-4228 TELEEDTEITDADRD
+4228 TELDEDTDMTDVDRD

-4250 GNEDIG
+4250 GGNEDIA
-4256 LYETDSSSKNVIN
+4256 LCETDSNAKGVIN
-4269 DLEPKVVLSDIDD
+4269 DLEPKVLLSDIDD
-4282 DAVGNDPVTGAIST
+4282 VTVPAASVEMVTKQT
-4296 DLVEQTV
+4296 D
-4303 DIGYG
+4303 DIGGYE
-4308 NSVTGCLSNSVVHGL
+4308 SFVTGCLSNSVVHGL

-4330 NQLKRKHPARLYVV
+4330 NQLKRKHSARLYAV
-4344 DLFANEVGG
+4344 DLFINEIGG
-4353 RLRPSWSEQFLSQL
+4353 RLRPTWAEQFLCQL

-4376 LAYAHLHPGRR
+4376 LAYAHLHPGRL
-4387 WNFKNLQTQTI
+4387 WNLKNLEIQTI
-4398 PLWLATELK
+4398 PNWLATELEH
-4407 IMAHDC
+4407 MGRDC
-4413 GMPRNTFRSSHI
+4413 GMTRNTFWSSDI
-4425 TEHTTPLHSSIKF
+4425 TVNTTSLHNSVKF
-4438 DSTSQCVMSTDSQND
+4438 DSSSQCATISNNFRKDD
-4453 EKEKSKS
+4453 KEKLRSS
-4460 PQSKLTT
+4460 QSKFTSKT
-4467 RASACTK
+4467 SDCIK
-4474 PKPNLDIA
+4474 FEGDPDIP
-4482 SEQDNPKLSS
+4482 SEHDDLKSS
-4492 EPQKQSVLLP
+4492 NEQRKQSILSTNIP
-4502 NMSAFHE
+4502 AFHE
-4509 VDRIASEVLSV
+4509 VNQIASEVLSAD
-4520 ECEKDPFFKH
+4520 CEKDPFFMH
-4530 LRDTLSTEM
+4530 LRSILSAEM
-4539 TNLQDE
+4539 SNLQNE

-4551 EKLTRRWIPMVEQH
+4551 QKLTRRWIPMVEQH
-4565 VAKLPVRTHISSYG
+4565 VAKLPVRTHISNYG
-4579 AKRLLELPNIVSP
+4579 ARRLLELPNIVS
-4592 VSTPITPSSKSNVS
+4592 SINNTSLTLSSKTNVS
-4606 NTPQPFSVF
+4606 SNAQQVYSVF
-4615 SSIPTFPCL
+4615 PSMPTVPCL
-4624 ELPGESGLLQS
+4624 ELPGESLLLHS
-4635 SAVNLGSMANSHH
+4635 SVSNLGSVANS
-4648 SQNESSQQIGGYI
+4648 QNDCNQQIGGYI

-4668 HVAEIMPHVERIR
+4668 HVAEIMPHVERVR
-4681 CSSGAFA
+4681 CSSGVFA
-4688 PPARRIGFRA
+4688 PPARRIGIRA

-4708 PCPSTPPTM
+4708 SCTSTPPIM
-4717 DLAVMQIDA
+4717 DLATMQADA
-4726 LNGAKCHELL
+4726 LNGAKCHEIL
-4736 NAISIN
+4736 NTISTN
-4742 ESTNLEHLTG
+4742 ESTSLEHLTE

-4762 WRQSGPLQLFQMINS
+4762 WREIGPLQFFQMINT

-4791 LFVSRRMEVGPSGLY
+4791 LFVPRRMEVGPNGLN

-4830 NPVNNRRLTALAR
+4830 NPVNNRRLTAFAR
-4843 PPPVGPSFPPT
+4843 PPSIA
-4854 SVDENP
+4854 N
-4860 TNHVSS
+4860 NSS
-4866 STSFGEDACK
+4866 STSMNENQSNHSSLVCEEAYK

-4886 SHLTPQNIDK
+4886 SNLTSRNADED
-4896 NQLSSQ
+4896 QLPIQ
-4902 GILESLKARIRI
+4902 GLSKSLKARIRI

-4927 VQPASLVNQSTVV
+4927 VQSTNLVNQSTVI
-4940 GSTAMALEAIGRP
+4940 GSAAMALEAIGRP

-4962 VCNTVFGIL
+4962 TCTTLFGIL
-4971 EKSNC
+4971 EKCNC
-4976 TLLLNSNHKQ
+4976 TLFLSVKSKQ
-4986 KYKFDDLLQSMKSE
+4986 KHKSDDVLQSIQFE
-5000 HQHEVKIK
+5000 RQQRQEVKMR
-5008 TKSSSSDRIQSL
+5008 TKSPCGGIQGLGNLNLSV
-5020 MNSSILKNSPTGY
+5020 NPPTGC
-5033 RSLICLFYEY
+5033 RNLVCLFYEY
-5043 ISKISNQNEITNH
+5043 ISQITNQTEITNQ
-5056 DLFKIFIDLSSRIPQ
+5056 DLFKIFLDLSSRIPQ
-5071 APNIRDPVFSNLG
+5071 APYVRDPLFSNLG
-5084 TFGNDDDDL
+5084 TLGGDDIDQ
-5093 DNQKMTLESLK
+5093 NVTLKSLK
-5104 NLLEFPRGK
+5104 DQLEFPRGK
-5113 LLQNWAKN
+5113 LLKHWAEN
-5121 QMLDSESY
+5121 QMLDAESY

-5134 SLAHNLGTYGLIE
+5134 SLAHNLGVYGLME

-5156 PGCLMIDPRSG
+5156 PSCLVIDPRSG

-5182 SSSEQSHLLNSE
+5182 CLSGQSHSLNAE
-5194 KGFNQPYF
+5194 RGFNQAYF
-5202 ISCFN
+5202 VSCFI
-5207 QSMLIQKQEKSG
+5207 QSMLIQKLDKYG
-5219 KKQSSN
+5219 KKQSS
-5225 IQLSSKISTDS
+5225 ISQLTSKISADS
-5236 STIDELSDKWLSHYR
+5236 STADSIGDEWLSHNR

-5265 CLPGAPAKVGPF
+5265 CLPGAPVKVGPF
-5277 AASFTTTA
+5277 SASFTTAA
-5285 QALMNAPYDHSL
+5285 QALQNAQYDHSL
-5297 TSLYRTLLRRDYIL
+5297 TNLYRTFLRRDYIL

-5316 QSSIY
+5316 QSSFY

-5327 SEQDETIQQSSS
+5327 SERNEMIQQSTV
-5339 ASLETCQPSSS
+5339 ETCQTLPCSSNENDSAS
-5350 FSDENESSTLN
+5350 FN
-5361 YCHSSSPTL
+5361 CCSSPIL

-5376 EQLITLINCTI
+5376 EQLINLISCTI
-5387 ESMTGKLKVASDY
+5387 DSMNSKLKVASDY

-5405 KSWKLID
+5405 KSWKLIE
-5412 EATKPSNLIH
+5412 EATKPANLIH
-5422 MDPNLLPWL
+5422 MNPNLLPWL

>member
-1 MRPDSL
+1 MRSDSI
-7 CGKISAKIN
+7 CAKISAKLDEI
-16 KLFCE
+16 FCE
-21 TTDLDEQLRTG
+21 TTDLEEQIRAG
-32 HEICDCLENAAAER
+32 HEICGYLENAASER
-46 EIQDLT
+46 EMQDLT
-52 FVIHDKIQY
+52 FIIHDKIQY
-61 YLMSTMPDN
+61 YLMSTRPEN
-70 LQESDAQQLRRLCLE
+70 LLESDTQQLRHMCLE
-85 IIQKIPNGDHLRPFA
+85 IIQKIPNGDHLRPFS

-105 MLFKLVEVENEDNVL
+105 MLFKLVEIENEDNVL

-145 DFVKEVYSDLRFR
+145 DFVKDVYRDLKFR
-158 ANKIFEP
+158 AYKIFEP
-165 RLKLEVPS
+165 KLKLEVPA
-173 ISDVDLEAE
+173 ISDIDLEAE
-182 VLNAYTVTSVYT
+182 VLNTFTVTSVYT
-194 QELKTDGSFMVYHI
+194 QEPKSDGSFMVYHI

-240 VSDFIPLIM
+240 ISDFIPLIM

-256 TEEQKKNANFCQK
+256 TEEQKRNSNFSQE

-291 YQDLVELHSVSLV
+291 YQDSVELHSVSLV
-304 QGMMNLLVNCPPSV
+304 QGMMNLLINCPPSV

-434 ANQGASATNAEDQN
+434 ANQGVSAANTEDRN

-463 LNLCVLKAKVVADHY
+463 LRLCVLKAKVVADHY
-478 IPALESICVLETGE
+478 IPALESTCISEPSE
-492 EVTSSSAKQR
+492 EVTSGSTKQR
-502 PRSIH
+502 LRSIH

-526 FADKSVP
+526 FTDKNVP
-533 ASDFSNILNL
+533 ASDFTNILNS
-543 GTDASKVH
+543 GTDLSKVH
-551 EPRIVE
+551 GPRIVE

-583 MTSMI
+583 VTSMI
-588 QCPHDNTLQTN
+588 QCPHDNTSQTN
-599 NVASVS
+599 GA
-605 STSTKQ
+605 TSLSATPSKQ

-618 SPDELVVLTEYFS
+618 SPDELIVLTEYFS
-631 YGMRMIDI
+631 FGMRMIDI
-639 VQFVSRDGRL
+639 VQFVNRDNRL

-686 CKIHDYVVWCNRS
+686 YKIHDYVVWCSRS
-699 ASYTNIAL
+699 PSYTNIAL

-921 MSFKVLGKLGRF
+921 MAFKVLGKLGLF

-947 SAEGEA
+947 STEGEV
-953 GPQLRFHMNEFR
+953 GPQLRFHLNEFR
-965 NQPIDIPIRCL
+965 NQPIDISVRCL

-987 SSDEPS
+987 SSDGPS

-1001 QSICV
+1001 QSVCV
-1006 AALNLNHSQ
+1006 AALNLNHSHHLTI
-1015 QSSVGVE
+1015 GVE

-1030 DTGLNNVI
+1030 DTKLNNMI
-1038 LQYIDDMYLT
+1038 LKYVDDICVT
-1048 SYSENPS
+1048 VYSENLGV
-1055 IQSIRSSCCMA
+1055 QLNRSSCCMA
-1066 DDLCNHVMIMAIA
+1066 DDLCNHVMIMTVA

-1087 KELYNAHGD
+1087 KELYDAHGD
-1096 FIAFILRHATFLSIM
+1096 FIAFLVRYATFLSIM
-1111 QQFTSLHTEINR
+1111 QQFNPHLSAA
-1123 DHISHSSTS
+1123 
-1132 FESKTLCKVDTTPKL
+1132 FELRRLCKVDTMTTV
-1147 PFSNDIPTSGDD
+1147 SSDIIGSLKAPSDD
-1159 HFLELEIFSISQD
+1159 HLRELDLFSISQD
-1172 PDTITPTVKEPLS
+1172 PDTVTPTVNEPQTSTLES
-1185 SNQEFLQNNSSSR
+1185 HLNSSSLR
-1198 LNPNIII
+1198 LNPNLII

-1219 TRNMCIFLE
+1219 TQHMCILLE
-1228 IIHNTA
+1228 VIHNTA
-1234 FTILSAVTTTSRENS
+1234 FTILSAVTTASRENNG
-1249 DHFTTETIKKAV
+1249 DKFTTENIKKAV
-1261 ANLQIFQHIGHVII
+1261 ANLQIFQHIGHVIV
-1275 DMLYHPAWYV
+1275 DMLYHSAWYV

-1290 ASILCL
+1290 AAILCL

-1307 NLISLLRGLLYCIH
+1307 NLINLLRGLLYCIH

-1342 ISMVFISL
+1342 ITTVIISL
-1350 KDSNETNHF
+1350 KDSNDTNH
-1359 SHSTVVEEED
+1359 STNTTIIED
-1369 VKSGK
+1369 EDGKSMK
-1374 STPVSTRKRSST
+1374 STPMLTRKRSST

-1394 VRRGRSAANATS
+1394 VRRGRSANNPTV
-1406 ESSNNEASTNVVV
+1406 ESSTNETSIKVGD
-1419 ESMEIDNQVNE
+1419 EPMEVDNHDNE
-1430 KEFTPKF
+1430 KCSTSSNF
-1437 SSSLTTLLDAV
+1437 SPSLSPLLDAV
-1448 IIELLDSLLSETD
+1448 IGELLDSLLSETD
-1461 SVRTEARCLLRLLA
+1461 SVRTEARCLLRLIGL
-1475 YTIEQ
+1475 ILGQ

-1486 APHWYKHIG
+1486 ASQWYQRIG

-1501 QPNRLLDLPIS
+1501 QPCRLSDLPIS

-1524 GQSEKLKHPSKISD
+1524 GQSEKPKVISKVLD
-1538 SSKLFD
+1538 SSKPFD
-1544 FDIDNNDDGVGLLRY
+1544 FDIDDNDNGVGLLRY

-1581 LNNDFTASTNNS
+1581 MTSDSTATTNNNS
-1593 TTTNT
+1593 TASNTT
-1598 IAAGSRAV
+1598 AV
-1606 NTNVKNNSSINSD
+1606 SSNANNNSTVNSD
-1619 QEKGTFNGTYSYSKF
+1619 QDKTQLNGTYSHSKF
-1634 TPFNS
+1634 TLSNS
-1639 RTVIPLSSNCMRLI
+1639 KAVIPLSSNCMRLI
-1653 NLRVAACQVLSVTWY
+1653 NLRVVACQVLSVTWY

-1688 EYIHETAFSCLREFI
+1688 EYIHEAAFSCLKEFI

-1710 ELRHANMKQ
+1710 ELRHANIKQ

-1733 TVRQLAYC
+1733 TVRQLSYC

-1764 LEAAVNKQNSASI
+1764 LESVINKQNPASI
-1777 STFTSSNL
+1777 SAFTSSNL

-1809 IEYVVNA
+1809 LECVVNA
-1816 ERLLNIEPTS
+1816 ERSLNIEPTS
-1826 PLRLPLTR
+1826 CLRLPLTR

-1854 YSSHANR
+1854 YDSHANR
-1861 IFLFALSCSQGQPI
+1861 IFLFALGCSQGQPI

-1898 KNDSDGQL
+1898 KSTDNGSGQL

-1912 TILTFACP
+1912 TLLTFACP

-1931 HKISLNWLT
+1931 HQILPNWLT
-1940 VNNVSSNDISKNN
+1940 ASNLSSIDTSKCN
-1953 SRIKSN
+1953 SKLKSN
-1959 QSNVV
+1959 HFSV
-1964 WETKYHPLVSSLL
+1964 WETKYHPLFSSLV

-1992 TLITLTKDAIGH
+1992 TLITLTKDAIESQILDKYMTDIGGKT
-2004 QELLNDCTANMFET
+2004 E
-2018 NQSISSNISGRI
+2018 SVSSNLSSKINVPTRAKPTIS
-2030 NISTGSKST
+2030 
-2039 IPVGTDN
+2039 VAMEN
-2046 LPCDPAS
+2046 LPCDPGS
-2053 LISSGTSDHAHWDE
+2053 LIYSGTADHTQWDE
-2067 PRLLLDCLLDCFK
+2067 PRLLLDCLLDCFR
-2080 SHSDDFDL
+2080 SHPDDFDL

-2105 YPLRCLLVQLVS
+2105 YPLRCLLVQLIS
-2117 ESDLTWHRQLFLH
+2117 ESDLTWHRRLFLH
-2130 FITIVKNRLN
+2130 FIAIVKSRLN
-2140 FLNRSNSPEFS
+2140 FIHTNNSPEFS
-2151 PIAFGMYNPISTEDM
+2151 PIAFGMNNTITTEDM
-2166 YKLLAHLVL
+2166 YKLLAHLIL

-2182 ERGENEIFFGGPP
+2182 ERGENEIFLGGPA
-2195 KPFEMNHYDLVHLF
+2195 KPFEMNDSDLVHLF
-2209 TSVLLED
+2209 VSVLLED

-2235 FVYHTPNYVHM
+2235 FVYHTPDYVHM
-2246 GSACE
+2246 GSDSE
-2251 QSYRLRKF
+2251 QGYRLRKF
-2259 TEFARPCLTSSL
+2259 TDFARPCLTSSL

-2327 PAWIQGPED
+2327 PAWVQGSED

-2365 RHSDLY
+2365 RHSDFY

-2378 LPHIILI
+2378 LPHIIVI

-2391 QQLPLEQRRLALDM
+2391 QQLPVEQRRLALDM
-2405 IYTTAQ
+2405 IYTAAQ

-2423 YSKEI
+2423 NSKI
-2428 TDDLNPADNNNLSLT
+2428 NAGQSNLMDTDYDNLLSAENIDIQSTTTTQPA
-2443 ENLNIQTSANT
+2443 
-2454 ESTNSPMDKPQR
+2454 NSPMDKPQR

-2489 SEQSVSRTLAQ
+2489 SEQSISRTLAQ
-2500 LEFALRSDV
+2500 LEFAVRSDV

-2514 CELKLA
+2514 CELRLA
-2520 FIDRYFSPDNSS
+2520 FIDRYFTPDDS
-2532 PSHSMSSTPSGGV
+2532 SHSTSSTPSNGV
-2545 PANSL
+2545 PTASL
-2550 NTHGIHMSG
+2550 NSHGIHISGASG
-2559 TSNTTPT
+2559 TTPA
-2566 STPSGP
+2566 SAPSGP
-2572 HANASST
+2572 HTNTSVASST
-2579 SALGATQATSLLM
+2579 LGATQATSLLM

-2603 LESPTLLINVKH
+2603 LESSTLLVNVKY
-2615 FSVGLCNVL
+2615 FSAGLCNVL

-2636 CAGLLRAMLERYPA
+2636 CAGLLRALLERYPA

-2657 VTAYPELYDIYSTVL
+2657 ITAYSELFDIYSAAL

-2685 VSKATL
+2685 VSKTTL

-2717 CIVQLVKLVNRLI
+2717 CIVQLVKLVSRLI

-2735 PNCNSNAQESG
+2735 SNCNSSNAQESG

-2775 TIFGPDLCLIMD
+2775 TVFGPDLCLIMD

-2823 NFFYRLWQAY
+2823 NFFCRLWQAY

-2842 VAREILECVYDVY
+2842 VAKEILECIYDVY
-2855 ASTSVFKNHD
+2855 ASTSVFRNHD
-2865 LYMKLEQA
+2865 LYVKLEQA
-2873 FCCGLISPFPDINE
+2873 FCCGLISPFPDITE
-2887 RFISLYL
+2887 RFIALYL
-2894 EASQIRYPTN
+2894 EASQLRYPAN
-2904 SYSRRIDVNVSNCN
+2904 SYLRRVDTNIVNNVSNSN
-2918 NENIPLSSS
+2918 SENIGLSADP
-2927 TDPIDSY
+2927 TDSC
-2934 SDKEILSADQSI
+2934 SDKEFSSSVDQLI
-2946 SSNYSCASLLVRLLF
+2946 TSSNCSCASLLVRLLF
-2961 LLVSNTW
+2961 LIVSNTW

-2991 TTAPPVL
+2991 TTASPML
-2998 SINAQ
+2998 SVNSQ
-3003 CFNNI
+3003 SFDNI
-3008 FNYLSKLPSVST
+3008 FNYFSKLPAPVSEMSTDDSNHQQINAQRVCDSVQ
-3020 NEISIDGL
+3020 L
-3028 THEQTTT
+3028 
-3035 QQSCDPLQINEFK
+3035 NEFK
-3048 VLIESQIKGLNELHK
+3048 GFIESQIKGLHELSK
-3063 LSISAG
+3063 LSIGPG

-3084 SNIFQQLWPQIWDR
+3084 SHIFHQLWRQIWDR
-3098 LLLQQSETSC
+3098 LLLQQSETQC
-3108 SSSESKPAEHSETNS
+3108 SLLDVISGETSEVNS
-3123 SVQEHSNT
+3123 LAQEHSNAFQPVLVHDS
-3131 LQTGFVHEPLQTGCL
+3131 LQSGCL
-3146 ESSILSDNPAANGH
+3146 ESTILSDSPSVNGR

-3165 EIRGFV
+3165 EVRGFV
-3171 IPQLIRFLT
+3171 IPQLVRFLT
-3180 SDQHVHPAEPQ
+3180 SDQHVHPSEPQ
-3191 PSSLGAFFNGL
+3191 PSSLGAFFNAL
-3202 ASCPDTLLIHLPL
+3202 ASCADTLLIHLPL
-3215 PAITYL
+3215 PAIAYL

-3235 ESMCF
+3235 ESMCL
-3240 QASKFNGQCILNDLI
+3240 QASKFNELCVLNDLV
-3255 YSIDPPSNEQ
+3255 YSIDLPSTEQ
-3265 TDFVLS
+3265 ADTLS
-3271 NLKPHEFP
+3271 NIKPYEFP
-3279 FGAATLSLISLY
+3279 FGAATLSLIALY
-3291 NEMNDID
+3291 NDMNDRD
-3298 FLTFAWWY
+3298 FLTFAWWH
-3306 RISSHQRHQ
+3306 RLSSHQQQQ
-3315 KLFVESMNDSVRS
+3315 KSSSENVNDPVRS
-3328 SSVLTCLEFAQHGY
+3328 SSLLMCLELAQHGY
-3342 LLRSLDYAMDNLS
+3342 LLRSLDYAMENLS
-3355 GSQVLSTTNS
+3355 VNQVLSTPSS
-3365 LEASSCVGSS
+3365 LESSSGVGSS
-3375 ASLNR
+3375 ASSNR
-3380 AAAASAASS
+3380 AAAAVAASS
-3389 SNSFPSSRPIILADP
+3389 SNSSATRSNVLTDR
-3404 SLHLGELVNRAR
+3404 SVHLGELINRAR

-3427 LGQWESLDSLA
+3427 LGQWEALDSLA
-3438 SSIQSANHMT
+3438 SSFQSA
-3448 SSFGSTSTSGGNPN
+3448 SLFGPGSMSAGNANSTG
-3462 TATVVSSSNS
+3462 VSLGNS

-3505 PRSELPRYALIQAA
+3505 PHNELPRYALIQAA

-3524 RRTPGLG
+3524 RRAAGFTTVT
-3531 AINSPSVDIIDS
+3531 NSNTDIDS
-3543 YNSSLN
+3543 YNPGITSGDL
-3549 SNDISTGSTNT
+3549 STGSTS
-3560 GPNSSVPNNTNSTNV
+3560 GPNSSVSNNASSTNI
-3575 TSTPPSNALHSN
+3575 TSTPPHSN
-3587 TGSVSPMNNIVNM
+3587 TTSMSPMNNIVNM

-3610 VVTVTLMEW
+3610 VVSVTLMEW
-3619 RRLPLIVTAQHIPL
+3619 RRLPLIVTTQHVPL

-3657 LGGST
+3657 LSGSSLT
-3662 LASGVS
+3662 SGVS
-3668 NSSYSSPSQTS
+3668 NSTYSSPSQTS
-3679 SGSSTPVPQTNS
+3679 SGSSTPVPQSNS
-3691 ISTTSASSVN
+3691 ISASSGTSVN

-3709 LHDYKTVFKAWQNRP
+3709 LHDYKTVFKAWQSRP

-3737 YSWRQVVEEC
+3737 FSWRQVVEEC

-3753 FSQKLKSENS
+3753 FLQKLKSENS
-3763 NLIALCQRELALSQ
+3763 NLLALCQRELALSQ

-3791 IAQQHLDRYTRMN
+3791 IAQQHLDRYARMN

-3812 KQEIKLKLTDLRKDE
+3812 KQEIKLKLTDLRRDE

-3898 SYPSVKREVA
+3898 NYPSAKREVA
-3908 VSTTGIFAMLALMEA
+3908 VSTTGIFAMQALMEA
-3923 ASVSGDIERKS
+3923 ASVSGGIERKS
-3934 RGDIAKCLWLLT
+3934 RADIAKCLWLLT
-3946 LDDVNGQQRLGH
+3946 LDDVNGQQRLAH

-3968 PEVFL
+3968 PEAFL

-3982 LLRPEGRFIL
+3982 LLRPEGRFIV
-3992 PALRRIIIAYPTV
+3992 PALRRVIASYPTI
-4005 LYGHL
+4005 LYGYL

-4028 EIIHNPESKDDPYV
+4028 EFIQNPENKNSPFV
-4042 IAIQNRI
+4042 TAIQNRI
-4049 TSTLGSGKEAFIK
+4049 TSTLGSENNSVIK
-4062 CGNLSWSLNRGTGTF
+4062 CGNLSWSLNRGNGVIET
-4077 DINNSDG
+4077 NNSNRRS
-4084 QTGYSYSGT
+4084 GYNFASST
-4093 HHPFSLSSTSCNAP
+4093 HQSFSLSSAPLSNAS
-4107 KIGSHNNNNNNSNTI
+4107 KIGSHNPNAVYSNTCAA
-4122 YPNSCGVNSSISS
+4122 NASVSS
-4135 NSNTLSNSKK
+4135 NSNSLINSKK

-4153 RGVEGERLNTS
+4153 RGVEGERLNAS
-4164 PSSSPP
+4164 PHSSSPP
-4170 PHPLTPTLKQQKPD
+4170 PPQQQQKHSD
-4184 LIGQSSSRSINHP
+4184 SIDQSTRLINNHP

-4202 RGSDHDSTIPNSD
+4202 CVSDLDPATTNSET
-4215 HDQIDYLSEDAEM
+4215 DQIDYLSEDAEM
-4228 TELEEDTEITDADRD
+4228 TELDEDTDMTDVDRD

-4250 GNEDIG
+4250 GGNEDIPSC
-4256 LYETDSSSKNVIN
+4256 ETDSNAKGLIN
-4269 DLEPKVVLSDIDD
+4269 DLEPKVLLSDIDD
-4282 DAVGNDPVTGAIST
+4282 VASASVKMVTK
-4296 DLVEQTV
+4296 QTG
-4303 DIGYG
+4303 DIGGGYG
-4308 NSVTGCLSNSVVHGL
+4308 SFVTGCLSNSVVHGL
-4323 HYANILI
+4323 HYVNILI
-4330 NQLKRKHPARLYVV
+4330 NQLKRKHSARLYAV
-4344 DLFANEVGG
+4344 DLFINEVGG
-4353 RLRPSWSEQFLSQL
+4353 RLRPTWAEQFLCQL

-4376 LAYAHLHPGRR
+4376 LAYAHLHPGRL
-4387 WNFKNLQTQTI
+4387 WNLKNLEIQTI
-4398 PLWLATELK
+4398 PHWLATELEQ
-4407 IMAHDC
+4407 IGRDC
-4413 GMPRNTFRSSHI
+4413 GMTRNMFWSSDI
-4425 TEHTTPLHSSIKF
+4425 TENTTSLHNSIKF
-4438 DSTSQCVMSTDSQND
+4438 DSSPLCGTTSNIFRKDD
-4453 EKEKSKS
+4453 KEKLRSS
-4460 PQSKLTT
+4460 QSKFSSKT
-4467 RASACTK
+4467 SDCIK
-4474 PKPNLDIA
+4474 SEGDLDIP
-4482 SEQDNPKLSS
+4482 SEQDDLKSS
-4492 EPQKQSVLLP
+4492 NQQQKQSILSTNIP
-4502 NMSAFHE
+4502 AFYE
-4509 VDRIASEVLSV
+4509 VNQIASEVLST
-4520 ECEKDPFFKH
+4520 ECEKDPFFMH
-4530 LRDTLSTEM
+4530 LRAILSTEM
-4539 TNLQDE
+4539 SNLQNE

-4551 EKLTRRWIPMVEQH
+4551 QKLTRRWIPMVEQH
-4565 VAKLPVRTHISSYG
+4565 VAKLPVRTHISNYG
-4579 AKRLLELPNIVSP
+4579 ARRLLELPNIVSS
-4592 VSTPITPSSKSNVS
+4592 VNNASLTLSSKTNVTSNA
-4606 NTPQPFSVF
+4606 PQVYSVF
-4615 SSIPTFPCL
+4615 PSMPTVPCL
-4624 ELPGESGLLQS
+4624 ELPGESVLLQS
-4635 SAVNLGSMANSHH
+4635 SVSNLGSMVN
-4648 SQNESSQQIGGYI
+4648 SQNDCSQHIGGYI

-4668 HVAEIMPHVERIR
+4668 HVAEIMPHVERVR

-4688 PPARRIGFRA
+4688 PPARRIGIRA

-4708 PCPSTPPTM
+4708 PCTSTPPIM
-4717 DLAVMQIDA
+4717 DLAIMQVDA
-4726 LNGAKCHELL
+4726 LNGAKCHEIL
-4736 NAISIN
+4736 NTISTN
-4742 ESTNLEHLTG
+4742 EPANLEHLTE

-4762 WRQSGPLQLFQMINS
+4762 WREIGPLQFFQMINTI
-4777 VLLGQPETAKRNLS
+4777 LLGQPETAKRNIS
-4791 LFVSRRMEVGPSGLY
+4791 LFVPRRMEVGPNGLY

-4843 PPPVGPSFPPT
+4843 PPSIAT
-4854 SVDENP
+4854 NCSSTYVDENQSI
-4860 TNHVSS
+4860 HSS
-4866 STSFGEDACK
+4866 LVCEEAYK

-4886 SHLTPQNIDK
+4886 SNLTSRNPNED
-4896 NQLSSQ
+4896 QLPIQ
-4902 GILESLKARIRI
+4902 GFSKSLKSRIRI

-4927 VQPASLVNQSTVV
+4927 VQSTNLVNQSTVI
-4940 GSTAMALEAIGRP
+4940 GSAAMALEAVGRP
-4953 AGLDAGCRC
+4953 SGLDAGCRC
-4962 VCNTVFGIL
+4962 TCTTLFGIL
-4971 EKSNC
+4971 EKCNC
-4976 TLLLNSNHKQ
+4976 TLFLNAKSKQ
-4986 KYKFDDLLQSMKSE
+4986 KHKSDDVIQSIKSE
-5000 HQHEVKIK
+5000 RLQQQEVKIK
-5008 TKSSSSDRIQSL
+5008 TKSSCGGIQDSGNL
-5020 MNSSILKNSPTGY
+5020 NLSVNPPTGC
-5033 RSLICLFYEY
+5033 RNLVCLFYEY
-5043 ISKISNQNEITNH
+5043 ISQITNQTEITNQ
-5056 DLFKIFIDLSSRIPQ
+5056 DLFKLFLDISSRIPQ
-5071 APNIRDPVFSNLG
+5071 APYVRDPLFSNLG
-5084 TFGNDDDDL
+5084 TLGGDDIDQ
-5093 DNQKMTLESLK
+5093 NVALK
-5104 NLLEFPRGK
+5104 SFKDQLEFPRGK
-5113 LLQNWAKN
+5113 LLRHWAEN
-5121 QMLDSESY
+5121 QMLDAESY

-5134 SLAHNLGTYGLIE
+5134 SLAHNLGVYGLME

-5156 PGCLMIDPRSG
+5156 PSCLVIDPRSG

-5182 SSSEQSHLLNSE
+5182 YLSGQSHSINTE
-5194 KGFNQPYF
+5194 RGFNQAYF
-5202 ISCFN
+5202 VSCFN
-5207 QSMLIQKQEKSG
+5207 QSMLIQKLDKYG
-5219 KKQSSN
+5219 KKQSSSS
-5225 IQLSSKISTDS
+5225 QLTPKIPADS
-5236 STIDELSDKWLSHYR
+5236 STTDSIGDEWLSHNR

-5265 CLPGAPAKVGPF
+5265 CLPGAPVKVGPF
-5277 AASFTTTA
+5277 SASFTTAA
-5285 QALMNAPYDHSL
+5285 QALQNAQYDHSL
-5297 TSLYRTLLRRDYIL
+5297 ANLYRTFLRRDYIL

-5316 QSSIY
+5316 QSSFY

-5327 SEQDETIQQSSS
+5327 SEQNETIQQS
-5339 ASLETCQPSSS
+5339 LVETCPTLPCSSN
-5350 FSDENESSTLN
+5350 ENDSSTFN
-5361 YCHSSSPTL
+5361 CCSSPIL

-5376 EQLITLINCTI
+5376 EQLINLITCTVD
-5387 ESMTGKLKVASDY
+5387 SMNSKLKVASDY

-5405 KSWKLID
+5405 KSWKLIE
-5412 EATKPSNLIH
+5412 EATKPANLVH
-5422 MDPNLLPWL
+5422 VNPNLLPWL

>member
-1 MRPDSL
+1 MRSDSI
-7 CGKISAKIN
+7 CAKISAKLDEI
-16 KLFCE
+16 FCE
-21 TTDLDEQLRTG
+21 TTGWLTFGLTLLYLDLEEQIRAG
-32 HEICDCLENAAAER
+32 HEICGYLENAASER
-46 EIQDLT
+46 EMQDLT
-52 FVIHDKIQY
+52 FIIHDKIQY
-61 YLMSTMPDN
+61 YLMSTRPEN
-70 LQESDAQQLRRLCLE
+70 LLESDTQQLRHMCLE
-85 IIQKIPNGDHLRPFA
+85 IIQKIPNGDHLRPFS

-105 MLFKLVEVENEDNVL
+105 MLFKLVEIENEDNVL

-145 DFVKEVYSDLRFR
+145 DFVKDVYRDLKFR
-158 ANKIFEP
+158 AYKIFEP
-165 RLKLEVPS
+165 KLKLEVPA
-173 ISDVDLEAE
+173 ISDIDLEAE
-182 VLNAYTVTSVYT
+182 VLNTFTVTSVYT
-194 QELKTDGSFMVYHI
+194 QEPKSDGSFMVYHI

-240 VSDFIPLIM
+240 ISDFIPLIM

-256 TEEQKKNANFCQK
+256 TEEQKRNSNFSQE

-291 YQDLVELHSVSLV
+291 YQDSVELHSVSLV
-304 QGMMNLLVNCPPSV
+304 QGMMNLLINCPPSV

-434 ANQGASATNAEDQN
+434 ANQGVSAANTEDRN

-463 LNLCVLKAKVVADHY
+463 LRLCVLKAKVVADHY
-478 IPALESICVLETGE
+478 IPALESTCISEPSE
-492 EVTSSSAKQR
+492 EVTSGSTKQR
-502 PRSIH
+502 LRSIH

-526 FADKSVP
+526 FTDKNVP
-533 ASDFSNILNL
+533 ASDFTNILNS
-543 GTDASKVH
+543 GTDLSKVH
-551 EPRIVE
+551 GPRIVE

-583 MTSMI
+583 VTSMI
-588 QCPHDNTLQTN
+588 QCPHDNTSQTN
-599 NVASVS
+599 GA
-605 STSTKQ
+605 TSLSATPSKQ

-618 SPDELVVLTEYFS
+618 SPDELIVLTEYFS
-631 YGMRMIDI
+631 FGMRMIDI
-639 VQFVSRDGRL
+639 VQFVNRDNRL

-686 CKIHDYVVWCNRS
+686 YKIHDYVVWCSRS
-699 ASYTNIAL
+699 PSYTNIAL

-921 MSFKVLGKLGRF
+921 MAFKVLGKLGLF

-947 SAEGEA
+947 STEGEA
-953 GPQLRFHMNEFR
+953 GPQLRFHLNEFR
-965 NQPIDIPIRCL
+965 NQPIDISVRCL

-987 SSDEPS
+987 SSDGPS

-1001 QSICV
+1001 QSVCV
-1006 AALNLNHSQ
+1006 AALNLNHSHQ
-1015 QSSVGVE
+1015 LSIGVE
-1022 DFYNCFLG
+1022 DFYNCFIG
-1030 DTGLNNVI
+1030 DTKLNNMI
-1038 LQYIDDMYLT
+1038 LKYIEDICVT
-1048 SYSENPS
+1048 VYSENLGV
-1055 IQSIRSSCCMA
+1055 QLNRSSCCMA
-1066 DDLCNHVMIMAIA
+1066 DDLCNHVMIMTVA

-1087 KELYNAHGD
+1087 KELYDAHGD
-1096 FIAFILRHATFLSIM
+1096 FIAFLVRYATFLSIM
-1111 QQFTSLHTEINR
+1111 QQFN
-1123 DHISHSSTS
+1123 SHLSAA
-1132 FESKTLCKVDTTPKL
+1132 FESRRLCKVDTMTTFSSDIIGSLKTP
-1147 PFSNDIPTSGDD
+1147 SDD
-1159 HFLELEIFSISQD
+1159 HLRELDLFSISQD
-1172 PDTITPTVKEPLS
+1172 LDTVTPTVNEPQTSTLES
-1185 SNQEFLQNNSSSR
+1185 HLNSSSLC
-1198 LNPNIII
+1198 LNPNLII

-1219 TRNMCIFLE
+1219 TQHMCILLE
-1228 IIHNTA
+1228 VIHNTA
-1234 FTILSAVTTTSRENS
+1234 FTVLSAVTTASRENNG
-1249 DHFTTETIKKAV
+1249 DKFTTENIKKAV
-1261 ANLQIFQHIGHVII
+1261 ANLQIFQHIGHVIV
-1275 DMLYHPAWYV
+1275 DMLYHSAWYV

-1290 ASILCL
+1290 AAILCL

-1307 NLISLLRGLLYCIH
+1307 NLINLLRGLLYCIH

-1342 ISMVFISL
+1342 ITTVIISL
-1350 KDSNETNHF
+1350 KDSNDTNH
-1359 SHSTVVEEED
+1359 STNTTIIED
-1369 VKSGK
+1369 EDGKSMK
-1374 STPVSTRKRSST
+1374 STPMLTRKRSST

-1394 VRRGRSAANATS
+1394 VRRGRSANNPTV
-1406 ESSNNEASTNVVV
+1406 ESSTNETSIKVGDEPLEV
-1419 ESMEIDNQVNE
+1419 DNHDNE
-1430 KEFTPKF
+1430 KCSTSSNF
-1437 SSSLTTLLDAV
+1437 SPSLSPLLDAV
-1448 IIELLDSLLSETD
+1448 IGELLDSLLSETD
-1461 SVRTEARCLLRLLA
+1461 SVRTEARCLLRLIGL
-1475 YTIEQ
+1475 ILGQ

-1486 APHWYKHIG
+1486 ASQWYQRIG

-1501 QPNRLLDLPIS
+1501 QPCRLSDLPIS

-1524 GQSEKLKHPSKISD
+1524 GQPEKSKVISKVLD
-1538 SSKLFD
+1538 SSKPFD
-1544 FDIDNNDDGVGLLRY
+1544 FDIDDNDSGVGLLRY

-1581 LNNDFTASTNNS
+1581 MTSDPTATTNNNS
-1593 TTTNT
+1593 TASNTT
-1598 IAAGSRAV
+1598 AV
-1606 NTNVKNNSSINSD
+1606 SSNANNNSTVNSD
-1619 QEKGTFNGTYSYSKF
+1619 QDKTQLNGTYSHSKF
-1634 TPFNS
+1634 TWSNS
-1639 RTVIPLSSNCMRLI
+1639 KTVIPLSSNCMRLI
-1653 NLRVAACQVLSVTWY
+1653 NLRVVACQVLSVTWY

-1688 EYIHETAFSCLREFI
+1688 EYIHEAAFSCLREFI

-1710 ELRHANMKQ
+1710 ELRHANIKQ

-1733 TVRQLAYC
+1733 T
-1741 AQLFPSTLSE
+1741 
-1751 RLCDAIYSHLNTS
+1751 SHLNTS
-1764 LEAAVNKQNSASI
+1764 LESVINKQNPASI
-1777 STFTSSNL
+1777 SAFTSSNL

-1809 IEYVVNA
+1809 LECVVNA
-1816 ERLLNIEPTS
+1816 ERSLNIEPTS
-1826 PLRLPLTR
+1826 CLRLPLTR

-1854 YSSHANR
+1854 YDSHANR
-1861 IFLFALSCSQGQPI
+1861 IFLFALGCSQGQPI

-1898 KNDSDGQL
+1898 KSTDNGSGQL

-1912 TILTFACP
+1912 TLLTFACP

-1931 HKISLNWLT
+1931 HQILPNWLT
-1940 VNNVSSNDISKNN
+1940 ASNLSSIDTSKCN
-1953 SRIKSN
+1953 SKLKSN
-1959 QSNVV
+1959 HFSV
-1964 WETKYHPLVSSLL
+1964 WETKYHPLFSSLV

-1992 TLITLTKDAIGH
+1992 TLITLTKDAIESQILDKYMTDIGGKT
-2004 QELLNDCTANMFET
+2004 E
-2018 NQSISSNISGRI
+2018 SVSSNLSSKINVPTRAKPTIS
-2030 NISTGSKST
+2030 
-2039 IPVGTDN
+2039 VAMEN
-2046 LPCDPAS
+2046 LPCDPGS
-2053 LISSGTSDHAHWDE
+2053 LIYSGTADHTQWDE
-2067 PRLLLDCLLDCFK
+2067 PRLLLDCLLDCFR
-2080 SHSDDFDL
+2080 SHPDDFDL

-2105 YPLRCLLVQLVS
+2105 YPLRCLLVQLIS
-2117 ESDLTWHRQLFLH
+2117 ESDLTWHRRLFLH
-2130 FITIVKNRLN
+2130 FIAIVKSRLN
-2140 FLNRSNSPEFS
+2140 FIHTNNSPEFS
-2151 PIAFGMYNPISTEDM
+2151 PIAFGMNNTITTEDM
-2166 YKLLAHLVL
+2166 YKLLAHLIL

-2182 ERGENEIFFGGPP
+2182 ERGENEIFLGGPA
-2195 KPFEMNHYDLVHLF
+2195 KPFEMNDSDLVHLF
-2209 TSVLLED
+2209 VSVLLED

-2235 FVYHTPNYVHM
+2235 FVYHTPDYVHM
-2246 GSACE
+2246 GSDSE
-2251 QSYRLRKF
+2251 QGYRLRKF
-2259 TEFARPCLTSSL
+2259 TDFARPCLTSSL

-2327 PAWIQGPED
+2327 PAWVQGSED

-2365 RHSDLY
+2365 RHSDFY

-2378 LPHIILI
+2378 LPHIIVI

-2391 QQLPLEQRRLALDM
+2391 QQLPVEQRRLALDM
-2405 IYTTAQ
+2405 IYTAAQ

-2423 YSKEI
+2423 NSKI
-2428 TDDLNPADNNNLSLT
+2428 NAGQSNLMDTDYDNLLSAENIDIQSTTTTQPA
-2443 ENLNIQTSANT
+2443 
-2454 ESTNSPMDKPQR
+2454 NSPMDKPQR

-2489 SEQSVSRTLAQ
+2489 SEQSISRTLAQ
-2500 LEFALRSDV
+2500 LEFAVRSDV

-2514 CELKLA
+2514 CELRLA
-2520 FIDRYFSPDNSS
+2520 FIDRYFTPDDS
-2532 PSHSMSSTPSGGV
+2532 SHSTSSTPSNGV
-2545 PANSL
+2545 PTASL
-2550 NTHGIHMSG
+2550 NSHGIHISGASG
-2559 TSNTTPT
+2559 TTPA
-2566 STPSGP
+2566 SAPSGP
-2572 HANASST
+2572 HTNTSVASST
-2579 SALGATQATSLLM
+2579 LGATQATSLLM

-2603 LESPTLLINVKH
+2603 LESSTLLVNVKY
-2615 FSVGLCNVL
+2615 FSAGLCNVL

-2636 CAGLLRAMLERYPA
+2636 CAGLLRALLERYPA

-2657 VTAYPELYDIYSTVL
+2657 ITAYSELFDIYSAAL

-2685 VSKATL
+2685 VSKTTL

-2717 CIVQLVKLVNRLI
+2717 CIVQLVKLVSRLI

-2735 PNCNSNAQESG
+2735 SNCNSSNAQESG

-2775 TIFGPDLCLIMD
+2775 TVFGPDLCLIMD

-2823 NFFYRLWQAY
+2823 NFFCRLWQAY

-2842 VAREILECVYDVY
+2842 VAREILECIYDVY
-2855 ASTSVFKNHD
+2855 ASTSVFRNHD
-2865 LYMKLEQA
+2865 LYVKLEQA
-2873 FCCGLISPFPDINE
+2873 FCCGLISPFPDITE
-2887 RFISLYL
+2887 RFIALYL
-2894 EASQIRYPTN
+2894 EASQLRYPAN
-2904 SYSRRIDVNVSNCN
+2904 SYLRRVDT
-2918 NENIPLSSS
+2918 NI
-2927 TDPIDSY
+2927 
-2934 SDKEILSADQSI
+2934 
-2946 SSNYSCASLLVRLLF
+2946 
-2961 LLVSNTW
+2961 
-2968 DEAHFRDGFWLSV
+2968 
-2981 FLDVLLCDVD
+2981 VLLCDVD
-2991 TTAPPVL
+2991 TTASPML
-2998 SINAQ
+2998 SVNSQ
-3003 CFNNI
+3003 SFDNI
-3008 FNYLSKLPSVST
+3008 FNYFSKLPAPVSEMSTDDSNHQQINAQRVCDSVQ
-3020 NEISIDGL
+3020 L
-3028 THEQTTT
+3028 
-3035 QQSCDPLQINEFK
+3035 NEFK
-3048 VLIESQIKGLNELHK
+3048 GFIESQIKGLHELSK
-3063 LSISAG
+3063 LSIGPG

-3084 SNIFQQLWPQIWDR
+3084 SHIFHQLWRQIWDR
-3098 LLLQQSETSC
+3098 LLLQQSETQC
-3108 SSSESKPAEHSETNS
+3108 SLLDVITGETSEVNS
-3123 SVQEHSNT
+3123 LAQEHSNAFQPVLVHDS
-3131 LQTGFVHEPLQTGCL
+3131 LQSGCL
-3146 ESSILSDNPAANGH
+3146 ESTILSDSSSVNGR

-3165 EIRGFV
+3165 EVRGFV
-3171 IPQLIRFLT
+3171 IPQLVRFLT
-3180 SDQHVHPAEPQ
+3180 SDQHVHPSEPQ
-3191 PSSLGAFFNGL
+3191 PSSLGAFFNAL
-3202 ASCPDTLLIHLPL
+3202 ASCADTLLIHLPL
-3215 PAITYL
+3215 PAI
-3221 GQAHNQWYTVVLFL
+3221 AFL
-3235 ESMCF
+3235 RW
-3240 QASKFNGQCILNDLI
+3240 LI
-3255 YSIDPPSNEQ
+3255 E
-3265 TDFVLS
+3265 
-3271 NLKPHEFP
+3271 
-3279 FGAATLSLISLY
+3279 
-3291 NEMNDID
+3291 
-3298 FLTFAWWY
+3298 
-3306 RISSHQRHQ
+3306 
-3315 KLFVESMNDSVRS
+3315 
-3328 SSVLTCLEFAQHGY
+3328 LE
-3342 LLRSLDYAMDNLS
+3342 L
-3355 GSQVLSTTNS
+3355 
-3365 LEASSCVGSS
+3365 
-3375 ASLNR
+3375 
-3380 AAAASAASS
+3380 
-3389 SNSFPSSRPIILADP
+3389 
-3404 SLHLGELVNRAR
+3404 
-3416 LRDYCVLQLKQ
+3416 LQLKQ
-3427 LGQWESLDSLA
+3427 LGQWEALDSLA
-3438 SSIQSANHMT
+3438 SSFQSA
-3448 SSFGSTSTSGGNPN
+3448 SLFGPGSMSAGNANSTG
-3462 TATVVSSSNS
+3462 VSLGNS

-3505 PRSELPRYALIQAA
+3505 PHNELPRYALIQAA

-3524 RRTPGLG
+3524 RRAAGFTTLT
-3531 AINSPSVDIIDS
+3531 NSNTDIDS
-3543 YNSSLN
+3543 YNPGITSGDL
-3549 SNDISTGSTNT
+3549 STGSTS
-3560 GPNSSVPNNTNSTNV
+3560 GPNSSVSNNASSTNI
-3575 TSTPPSNALHSN
+3575 TSTPPHSN
-3587 TGSVSPMNNIVNM
+3587 TTSMSPMNNIVNM

-3610 VVTVTLMEW
+3610 VVSVTLMEW
-3619 RRLPLIVTAQHIPL
+3619 RRLPLIVTTQHVPL

-3657 LGGST
+3657 LSGSSLT
-3662 LASGVS
+3662 SGVS
-3668 NSSYSSPSQTS
+3668 NSTYSSPSQTS
-3679 SGSSTPVPQTNS
+3679 SGSSTPVPQSNS
-3691 ISTTSASSVN
+3691 ISASSGTSVN

-3709 LHDYKTVFKAWQNRP
+3709 LHDYKTVFKAWQSRP

-3737 YSWRQVVEEC
+3737 FSWRQVVEEC

-3753 FSQKLKSENS
+3753 FLQKLKSENS
-3763 NLIALCQRELALSQ
+3763 NLLALCQRELALSQ

-3791 IAQQHLDRYTRMN
+3791 IAQQHLDRYARMN

-3812 KQEIKLKLTDLRKDE
+3812 KQEIKLKLTDLRRDE

-3898 SYPSVKREVA
+3898 NYPSAKREVA
-3908 VSTTGIFAMLALMEA
+3908 VSTTGIFAMQALMEA
-3923 ASVSGDIERKS
+3923 ASVSGGIERKS
-3934 RGDIAKCLWLLT
+3934 RADIAKCLWLLT
-3946 LDDVNGQQRLGH
+3946 LDDVSGQQRLAH

-3968 PEVFL
+3968 PEAFL

-3982 LLRPEGRFIL
+3982 LLRPEGRFIV
-3992 PALRRIIIAYPTV
+3992 PALRRVIASYPTI
-4005 LYGHL
+4005 LYGYL

-4028 EIIHNPESKDDPYV
+4028 EFIQNPENKNSPFV
-4042 IAIQNRI
+4042 SAIQNRI
-4049 TSTLGSGKEAFIK
+4049 TSTLGSENDSVIK
-4062 CGNLSWSLNRGTGTF
+4062 CGNLSWSLSRGNSVIETNNCNRR
-4077 DINNSDG
+4077 S
-4084 QTGYSYSGT
+4084 GYNFGSST
-4093 HHPFSLSSTSCNAP
+4093 HQSFSLSSAPLSNAS
-4107 KIGSHNNNNNNSNTI
+4107 KIGSHNPNTVYSNTCAA
-4122 YPNSCGVNSSISS
+4122 NASVSS
-4135 NSNTLSNSKK
+4135 NSNSLINSKK

-4153 RGVEGERLNTS
+4153 RGVEGERLNAS
-4164 PSSSPP
+4164 PHSSSPP
-4170 PHPLTPTLKQQKPD
+4170 PPQQQQKNSD
-4184 LIGQSSSRSINHP
+4184 SIDQSTRLINNHP
-4197 KKVVI
+4197 KK
-4202 RGSDHDSTIPNSD
+4202 
-4215 HDQIDYLSEDAEM
+4215 
-4228 TELEEDTEITDADRD
+4228 
-4243 DEDEDFT
+4243 
-4250 GNEDIG
+4250 
-4256 LYETDSSSKNVIN
+4256 
-4269 DLEPKVVLSDIDD
+4269 
-4282 DAVGNDPVTGAIST
+4282 
-4296 DLVEQTV
+4296 
-4303 DIGYG
+4303 
-4308 NSVTGCLSNSVVHGL
+4308 
-4323 HYANILI
+4323 
-4330 NQLKRKHPARLYVV
+4330 LKRKHSARLYAV
-4344 DLFANEVGG
+4344 DLFINEVGG
-4353 RLRPSWSEQFLSQL
+4353 RLRPTWAEQFLCQL

-4376 LAYAHLHPGRR
+4376 LAYAHLHPGRL
-4387 WNFKNLQTQTI
+4387 WNLKNLEIQTI
-4398 PLWLATELK
+4398 PHWLATELEQ
-4407 IMAHDC
+4407 I
-4413 GMPRNTFRSSHI
+4413 GRNC
-4425 TEHTTPLHSSIKF
+4425 ENTTSLHNSVKF
-4438 DSTSQCVMSTDSQND
+4438 DSSPLCGTTSNIFRKDD
-4453 EKEKSKS
+4453 KEKLRSS
-4460 PQSKLTT
+4460 QSKFSSKT
-4467 RASACTK
+4467 SDCIK
-4474 PKPNLDIA
+4474 SEGDLDIP
-4482 SEQDNPKLSS
+4482 SEQDDLKSS
-4492 EPQKQSVLLP
+4492 NQQQKQSILSTNIP
-4502 NMSAFHE
+4502 AFYE
-4509 VDRIASEVLSV
+4509 VNQIASEVLST
-4520 ECEKDPFFKH
+4520 ECEKDPFFMH
-4530 LRDTLSTEM
+4530 LRAILSTEM
-4539 TNLQDE
+4539 SNLQNE

-4551 EKLTRRWIPMVEQH
+4551 QKLTRRWIPMVEQH
-4565 VAKLPVRTHISSYG
+4565 VAKLPVRTHISNYG
-4579 AKRLLELPNIVSP
+4579 ARRLLELPNIVSS
-4592 VSTPITPSSKSNVS
+4592 VNNASLTLSSKTNVS
-4606 NTPQPFSVF
+4606 SNAPQVYSVF
-4615 SSIPTFPCL
+4615 PSMPTVPCL
-4624 ELPGESGLLQS
+4624 ELPGESVLLQS
-4635 SAVNLGSMANSHH
+4635 SVSNLGSMVN
-4648 SQNESSQQIGGYI
+4648 SQNDCSQHIGGYI
-4661 NNIPLYL
+4661 NNISLYL
-4668 HVAEIMPHVERIR
+4668 HVAEIMPHVERVR

-4688 PPARRIGFRA
+4688 PPARRIGIRA

-4708 PCPSTPPTM
+4708 PCTSTPPIM
-4717 DLAVMQIDA
+4717 DLAIMQVDA
-4726 LNGAKCHELL
+4726 LNGAKCHEIL
-4736 NAISIN
+4736 NTISTS
-4742 ESTNLEHLTG
+4742 EPANLEHLTE

-4762 WRQSGPLQLFQMINS
+4762 WREIGPLQFFQMINTI
-4777 VLLGQPETAKRNLS
+4777 LLGQPETAKRNIS
-4791 LFVSRRMEVGPSGLY
+4791 LFVPRRMEVGPNGLY

-4843 PPPVGPSFPPT
+4843 PPSIAT
-4854 SVDENP
+4854 NCSSTYVDENQSI
-4860 TNHVSS
+4860 HSS
-4866 STSFGEDACK
+4866 LVCEEAYK

-4886 SHLTPQNIDK
+4886 SNLTSRNPNED
-4896 NQLSSQ
+4896 QLPIQ
-4902 GILESLKARIRI
+4902 GFSKSLKSLIRI

-4927 VQPASLVNQSTVV
+4927 VQSTNLVNQSTVI
-4940 GSTAMALEAIGRP
+4940 GSAAMALEAVGRP
-4953 AGLDAGCRC
+4953 SGLDAGCRC
-4962 VCNTVFGIL
+4962 TCTTLFGIL
-4971 EKSNC
+4971 EKCNC
-4976 TLLLNSNHKQ
+4976 TLFLNAKSKQ
-4986 KYKFDDLLQSMKSE
+4986 KHKSDDVIQSIKSE
-5000 HQHEVKIK
+5000 RLQQQEVKIK
-5008 TKSSSSDRIQSL
+5008 TKSSCSGIQDSANL
-5020 MNSSILKNSPTGY
+5020 NLSVNPPTGC
-5033 RSLICLFYEY
+5033 RNLVCLFYEY
-5043 ISKISNQNEITNH
+5043 ISQITNQTEITNQ
-5056 DLFKIFIDLSSRIPQ
+5056 DLFKLFLDLSSRIPQ
-5071 APNIRDPVFSNLG
+5071 APYVRDPLFSNLG
-5084 TFGNDDDDL
+5084 TLGGDDIDQNVAL
-5093 DNQKMTLESLK
+5093 KSLK
-5104 NLLEFPRGK
+5104 DQLEFPRGK
-5113 LLQNWAKN
+5113 LLRHWAEN
-5121 QMLDSESY
+5121 QMLDAESY

-5134 SLAHNLGTYGLIE
+5134 SLAHNLGVYGLME

-5156 PGCLMIDPRSG
+5156 PSCLVIDPRSG

-5182 SSSEQSHLLNSE
+5182 YLSGQSHSINTE
-5194 KGFNQPYF
+5194 RGFNQAYF
-5202 ISCFN
+5202 VSCFN
-5207 QSMLIQKQEKSG
+5207 QSMLIQKLDKYG
-5219 KKQSSN
+5219 KKQSSSS
-5225 IQLSSKISTDS
+5225 QLTPKIPADS
-5236 STIDELSDKWLSHYR
+5236 STTDSIGDEWLSHNR

-5265 CLPGAPAKVGPF
+5265 CLPGAPVKVGPF
-5277 AASFTTTA
+5277 SASFTTAA
-5285 QALMNAPYDHSL
+5285 QALQNAQYDHSL
-5297 TSLYRTLLRRDYIL
+5297 ANLYRTFLRRDYIL

-5316 QSSIY
+5316 QSSFY

-5327 SEQDETIQQSSS
+5327 SEQNETIQQS
-5339 ASLETCQPSSS
+5339 LVETCPTLPCSSN
-5350 FSDENESSTLN
+5350 ENDSSTFN
-5361 YCHSSSPTL
+5361 CCSSPIL

-5376 EQLITLINCTI
+5376 EQLINLITCTVD
-5387 ESMTGKLKVASDY
+5387 SMNSKLKVASDY

-5405 KSWKLID
+5405 KSWKLIE
-5412 EATKPSNLIH
+5412 EATKPANLVH
-5422 MDPNLLPWL
+5422 VNPNLLPWL